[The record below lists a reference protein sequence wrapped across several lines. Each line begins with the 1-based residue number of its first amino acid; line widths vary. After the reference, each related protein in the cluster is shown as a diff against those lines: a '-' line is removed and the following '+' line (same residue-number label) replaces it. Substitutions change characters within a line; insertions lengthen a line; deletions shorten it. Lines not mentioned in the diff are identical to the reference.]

1 MSEFFFQS
9 VLRTVK
15 TSVLVGAM
23 LSYWQI
29 GPVDGMGEGKDSLQA
44 AQFNNLVA
52 PVAITL
58 ALLGLTIVTSSL
70 EGREVDGD
78 FFSAV
83 LLISLSV
90 LIPACIGRT
99 SRLIPLDSGAMRVG
113 SIALAMILV
122 GVAAN
127 LADPEKFNHLFVT
140 TFVFVGFAS
149 AALNESE
156 RFEESAVFLSTIM
169 GMRLAAFYA
178 GGLIIA
184 QSDSLGVIDTVR
196 ESIGAAFFAFWLS
209 SISLGFLVMV
219 ALRGAIENTGK
230 GDLMGSLP
238 NIKENPE
245 VGIYSSLVFASFLV
259 PLIWIGQIDTLQ
271 DFSQQSH
278 IGVAWASFSALVIFI
293 HAFFRAEGWHVLG
306 ALLAV
311 NWILYTIGHIHEIG
325 NELPSIFSEDGF
337 IGSFTWFFLWFWMNF
352 FAVFFASRGV
362 FGDIAPRREKSGF
375 RVWWGNN
382 SYAVLVTLALLIALV
397 VRTAW
402 NVIPAMNANGT
413 GLWDMTGG
421 SDPWYM
427 KRVVDYVIAER
438 SHLIFDHD
446 RAYPSGGI
454 NPRPPLFSWSLALGG
469 LALSWILEIPADQAV
484 WWAMSSLPAIY
495 GALIV
500 LPIAG
505 IATRA
510 HSKRA
515 GVIAAWL
522 IALMPGHMSRSTFAM
537 ADHDSFAMLFLA
549 IAFYYWIRAIE
560 KIDHNKLFKTTSTN
574 PLYIIAG
581 MRETWH
587 RNPSL
592 MANASMAG
600 IAFSIMALGWKGFV
614 YGPGILFLAYSFQV
628 AINIF
633 KGRDSIQFTSAALQM
648 MLVAILIPA
657 PFYAWPGMNLLFA
670 PSGMQPMFYIIG
682 FTFAMGW
689 VSSSFRDKPW
699 LLVVLGGST
708 LFGSILALLYI
719 LQESNLFS
727 GWDILFTGG
736 FYFSKNKI
744 FGTIGE
750 AQAPER
756 GVLFASYG
764 PIVAL
769 IAIGCAF
776 LLLWRGSRK
785 NKSELTLL
793 GLWTI
798 IATYMAWSAGRFIIN
813 ATPVMAVVGGIGIS
827 MLWGAAS
834 LPSFTKVWRNSGIG
848 TPRTRF
854 KSLWPAT
861 KARPGVPAMLM
872 VLLLITSQHATYGID
887 SGIPRGD
894 KSANEIDQSLYDIVP
909 DILRQD
915 LLGLFSVMNS
925 DAYDQSDSGLW
936 YMGTFGP
943 SFNSQGWNEAY
954 DWLSQQDSETPF
966 SDRPAFVSWWD
977 YGFQALASGQHPTV
991 ADNFQSGIP
1000 NSGAMLLSG
1009 GQEDTLS
1016 LFITTLAMGDK
1027 RLNGQLGESF
1037 LTVLGDYMTPDQ
1049 VKEFQD
1055 ITSNTNKEF
1064 VKHRLMAVVAEYGGA
1079 ELLHGNPLDDNGLTC
1094 VDNCP
1099 STYIV
1104 LLNGEQFGDATTNS
1118 SEAMSLFDEARG
1130 SSSTF
1135 ELAEFDDASHYDM
1148 AGYRYTRD
1156 IIDDYDDL
1164 STALHRN
1171 NARFGMAR
1179 AFLIT
1184 AFPLEDL
1191 VKIYGGIS
1199 SIDSYEVSDYEES
1212 HGSTTSRNHE
1222 IRYFAVDNR
1231 LYPLGGKYYEDY
1243 QSYHRG
1249 QTTGIF
1255 HAPTHL
1261 SGLDL
1266 DSYITTTYETNQ
1278 GPMSPEEFQT
1288 KYLEDLKAQAS
1299 GASTGEDMIQMTD
1312 MDYQHLDSFFDTM
1325 VARTYVGYGSSTLGI
1340 PSISGQTGDAD
1351 TPSTWILPNSIT
1363 GTPGSYLQGA
1373 MALPGAMMNHF
1384 VLSNWYDPTNGTT
1397 CEEIQITGSAKTV
1410 AGNSQLSDVSLYSA
1424 DSLSSAWTQI
1434 QYGGPWTMTH
1444 VEEGVIPMGASTTNF
1459 DADEE
1464 TIAISSPA
1472 KSSENDTAFTLTG
1485 KADKF
1490 CGSIY
1495 DSNRN
1500 VKILKYYSGA
1510 TLQGTVTLEGVGP
1523 VPNARILIERDAFS
1537 GDESADID
1545 GNVVDNDSRTYWIP
1559 IGSTQA
1565 DENGHFSFTA
1575 PAGKIRVSAFTGEPD
1590 LDAARTSLL
1599 SGSAN
1604 LMTELFCNGDEQW
1617 SSSGCRPWQGSR
1629 QVNPVTGILGN
1640 VYGSTWLSES
1650 IVNISGSDGHSN
1662 GNSVIEAPISVSPST
1677 ATGILSWSGELDF
1690 DGEPVL
1696 SANVVLTPSSEE
1708 VTIQPYEVM
1717 TSDGSMTG
1725 EDLRFTGEGE
1735 VTFLGEGTME
1745 SMGAVSVH
1753 DFTGTHTQAVFDNHS
1768 ITGEGQFSGKGV
1780 IIGTL
1785 SGDFPECT
1793 GDSVPDG
1800 YEACVHEE
1808 GHYMLDG
1815 IANGSGKFTSHE
1827 VSEFTRQLSQATFI
1841 GSGNFAT
1848 TTSDDLA
1855 TFGTI
1860 NGTGTFSGHGSFS
1873 GPMVSPGS
1881 FHIVD
1886 ALPGEYLVSVDFG
1899 TGSPVELSEPFV
1911 IPLTSSGIQT
1921 PVTITG
1927 GAIKGTVST
1936 FAGRPLSS
1944 DVSIFSING
1953 SSEDSIEE
1961 CHGVITQPCFVTPDD
1976 SGSFEVGPIVPGS
1989 YLAEVDIDDDGFPEV
2004 SQQFTFETGLVSLIS
2019 FPSEVPQTSDITF
2032 TLSDDGISV
2041 DNLQL
2046 EFNPEDISRSA
2057 VTAIFDNETKTY
2069 HAELNPG
2076 IWILNYTLSDEKQLW
2091 QRISIGDFD
2100 LSESFEFLVSHVV
2113 NGVVIDK
2120 SEKGDEIS
2128 DSTSRVTNQEV
2139 LFQWEGFTLKSK
2151 TDSFG
2156 EFSVILPQG
2165 AFVHATVERM
2175 VGAGGF
2181 FSNGTSFQVTDPMEN
2196 ITIELTDSTMVLGE
2210 VSLNRE
2216 GNTYNQGFSGWTPV
2230 FAKANNL
2237 DGTTDAVWREEVDD
2251 LGRFDMLL
2259 PLGNWSFTLE
2269 AGDEMSANSVVK
2281 EINTTSEP
2289 MVELLVLPT
2298 NISVEIDFF
2307 IDHEGD
2313 NNASNGT
2320 PVSYPFEIKPLT
2332 PNGVGYTVLA
2342 DGPEWIET
2350 GLAAVSLEPGRY
2362 RIVVERA
2369 NSSADEPFDTLYD
2382 TNEIFE
2388 VEIGSATTIKRSVG
2402 FEPRWLVN
2410 ITFRNESGE
2419 LLQNHE
2425 VKLENTE
2432 NGWTQTYLTSDD
2444 GVLAE
2449 YIQEGDWIVIVDDFE
2464 TNIGVYE
2471 GLRRAITPSQSSA
2484 GSRLNLQTAE
2494 LATVT
2499 VTLQSTSEVVDLE
2512 LIELTISSQEGL
2524 GSFTTSVNGFDQPL
2538 EIRLIPG
2545 LWNVDINQTNQD
2557 GVRTLLENASLVESG
2572 LMVGINHQEVL
2583 TVERQVS
2590 LSGKVFWDLD
2600 DDDSPGF
2607 SEGLSN
2613 ASVNITGDMDSPF
2626 HELISDDGGTWSI
2639 FLPVQSQWNI
2649 TVERDGFGSQT
2660 SPVEIGD
2667 TPVIEN
2673 IEISAGEVE
2682 ISGTISYPDQSCISS
2697 GEWQVQMIPS
2707 HGISRERVTVPG
2719 NSIGEWSVMIQPG
2732 SWVAMAT
2739 TSSETSECM
2748 GLISIELVEVGV
2760 DGGSVESELTVGG
2773 TLRLETSWL
2782 DFEGISHD
2790 LTEVDDYD
2798 LVIEYG
2804 PISWSEELGNDG
2816 ILTLLVMPGVVQAS
2830 SSFELDEGGRNVSY
2844 SGGKGVSVRAGQIS
2858 PLNTLSIDRV
2868 SKQSVTA
2875 IVQGIDRVEV
2885 QEIDTTCTND
2895 DDGDGVINGED
2906 AFPTDSTESSDND
2919 NDGIGDNQDD
2929 DDDNDGELDDQD
2941 EFPLGQGLQT
2951 SPLAGCK
2958 YQNAEFTIL
2967 VDYEGHNSFDEYTV
2981 VGTVPGADG
2990 ANWDVHFQNSSGEWV
3005 DSLTFDLG
3013 LANSNLAH
3021 QINVS
3026 VDPANVGV
3034 AHHFPDGHL
3043 VLVKMS
3049 TDQGYSTQ
3057 VELRV
3062 DVPEQNGIELNEP
3075 ENLFFGIEER
3085 DITIEIPFKN
3095 IGNSDQL
3102 FNFEFDSS
3110 ELWEFAGPMT
3120 QPSSPFS
3127 DGVATFTLVRS
3138 SESELPSPYAEEIR
3152 FTVSDQDN
3160 NTYSGSTV
3168 IATDS
3173 PDLSIVGDTVRI
3185 LGGNEFASYGQ
3196 IESYSVDIYNSG
3208 NVDAENVKL
3217 IATLCSDINCE
3228 NPVGVNSTS
3237 SDTVLAMN
3245 RSTFYI
3251 TMDYTQFTESKKYWI
3266 IFSIEGET
3274 LDERSEDCTSSKS
3287 EGKASCVFEAQLW
3300 TSSEENEDL
3309 KYLAYAFLI
3318 MLMAALLYFTKRP
3331 GRRVSAPF

>member
-1 MSEFFFQS
+1 ME
-9 VLRTVK
+9 
-15 TSVLVGAM
+15 
-23 LSYWQI
+23 
-29 GPVDGMGEGKDSLQA
+29 EEKDSLQV

-52 PVAITL
+52 PMAITL
-58 ALLGLTIVTSSL
+58 ALLGLTIGASSL

-78 FFSAV
+78 FLSSV
-83 LLISLSV
+83 MLISLSV
-90 LIPACIGRT
+90 LIPACVGRT
-99 SRLIPLDSGAMRVG
+99 SWIIPLDSGAMRVG
-113 SIALAMILV
+113 AITLALTIA

-127 LADPEKFNHLFVT
+127 LVNPENFNHLFLT

-156 RFEESAVFLSTIM
+156 RFEETEILISTIL

-184 QSDSLGVIDTVR
+184 QSESLAVINTVR
-196 ESIGAAFFAFWLS
+196 ESIGASFFAFWLS

-219 ALRGAIENTGK
+219 SLRGSIGNRGK
-230 GDLMGSLP
+230 GSLMASIP
-238 NIKENPE
+238 NLRENPE

-259 PLIWIGQIDTLQ
+259 PLIWIGQLDTLQ
-271 DFSQQSH
+271 SFSEQSH

-311 NWILYTIGHIHEIG
+311 NWILYTIGHLHEIG

-375 RVWWGNN
+375 RVWWESN
-382 SYAVLVTLALLIALV
+382 SYVIMVFLAFLIALV

-402 NVIPAMNANGT
+402 NVIPAMNSNGT

-469 LALSWILEIPADQAV
+469 LALSWALEIPAEQAV
-484 WWAMSSLPAIY
+484 WWAMWSLPAIY

-515 GVIAAWL
+515 GIIAAWL

-537 ADHDSFAMLFLA
+537 ADHDSFAMLFLS

-560 KIDHNKLFKTTSTN
+560 QIDHSKLFKTTSTN

-581 MRETWH
+581 MRETWK

-592 MANASMAG
+592 MANATMSG
-600 IAFSIMALGWKGFV
+600 IAFSVMALGWKGFV

-628 AINIF
+628 AINVF

-648 MLVAILIPA
+648 MLVAILIPT

-699 LLVVLGGST
+699 LLVVMGGT
-708 LFGSILALLYI
+708 VLFGSILALLFI
-719 LQESNLFS
+719 LQVNDLFN

-744 FGTIGE
+744 FNTIGE

-813 ATPVMAVVGGIGIS
+813 ATPAMAVVGGIGIS

-854 KSLWPAT
+854 RSLWPAT
-861 KARPGVPAMLM
+861 KARPGVPAMVM

-887 SGIPRGD
+887 AGIPRGD
-894 KSANEIDQSLYDIVP
+894 QSASEIDQSLYDIVP

-925 DAYDQSDSGLW
+925 EAYDQSDSGLW

-943 SFNSQGWNEAY
+943 SFNEPGWNDAY

-977 YGFQALASGQHPTV
+977 YGFQALAFGQHPTV

-1009 GQEDTLS
+1009 GQKDTLS

-1027 RLNGQLGESF
+1027 RINGQLGETF
-1037 LTVLGDYMTPDQ
+1037 LTVLMENGMSPEQ
-1049 VKEFQD
+1049 VQEFED
-1055 ITSNTNKEF
+1055 IVYNSNKEF
-1064 VKHRLMAVVAEYGGA
+1064 VKDRLMAVVAQYGGA
-1079 ELLHGNPLDDNGLTC
+1079 ELLQGNPLDSNGLAC
-1094 VDNCP
+1094 VENCLP
-1099 STYIV
+1099 TYIV
-1104 LLNGEQFGDATTNS
+1104 LLNGEQFGEDTTNS

-1130 SSSTF
+1130 SSSEF
-1135 ELAEFDDASHYDM
+1135 DLAEFDDASHYDM

-1156 IIDDYDDL
+1156 IIDDYEDL
-1164 STALHRN
+1164 STGLHRN

-1184 AFPLEDL
+1184 AFSLEDL
-1191 VKIYGGIS
+1191 VQIYDGVS
-1199 SIDSYEVSDYEES
+1199 SIDSYSVSDYDDS
-1212 HGSTTSRNHE
+1212 HGGTITRNHE

-1231 LYPLGGKYYEDY
+1231 LYPLGGKTYQEY

-1261 SGLDL
+1261 SGLDI
-1266 DSYITTTYETNQ
+1266 DSYIRSTYETNQ
-1278 GPMSPEEFQT
+1278 GPMSSEEFQI

-1312 MDYQHLDSFFDTM
+1312 VDYQHLDSFFDTM
-1325 VARTYVGYGSSTLGI
+1325 VARAYVGYGTSTLGL
-1340 PSISGQTGDAD
+1340 PSISGQIGDAD

-1384 VLSNWYDPTNGTT
+1384 VLSNWYDPTNGTS
-1397 CEEIQITGSAKTV
+1397 CEQIQITGSANTV
-1410 AGNSQLSDVSLYSA
+1410 AGNSQLSDVSLYTA
-1424 DSLSSAWTQI
+1424 DSLSSGWTQI
-1434 QYGGPWTMTH
+1434 QYGGPWKMTQ
-1444 VEEGVIPMGASTTNF
+1444 VEEGIIPMGASTGAF
-1459 DADEE
+1459 DPEEE
-1464 TIAISSPA
+1464 TLTISSPA
-1472 KSSENDTAFTLTG
+1472 ESSSNDTEFTLTG
-1485 KADKF
+1485 KADKY

-1495 DSNRN
+1495 DSNRK

-1510 TLQGTVTLEGVGP
+1510 TLEGTVTLEGVGP
-1523 VPNARILIERDAFS
+1523 VPNAKILIERDAFS
-1537 GDESADID
+1537 GDESADED

-1559 IGSTQA
+1559 IGGIQA

-1575 PAGKIRVSAFTGEPD
+1575 PAGKIRVSAFTGDSD
-1590 LDAARTSLL
+1590 LDAARTSLM
-1599 SGSAN
+1599 SGSASQ
-1604 LMTELFCNGDEQW
+1604 MTELLCNGDERFE
-1617 SSSGCRPWQGSR
+1617 SNYGCIPWDGPR
-1629 QVNPVTGILGN
+1629 QVNAVTGILGD
-1640 VYGSTWLSES
+1640 VYGSTWLSET

-1662 GNSVIEAPISVSPST
+1662 GESVIIAPISVSPST
-1677 ATGILSWSGELDF
+1677 ASGILSWSGELDF
-1690 DGEPVL
+1690 DGEPVI
-1696 SANVVLTPSSEE
+1696 SANVTLVPSSED
-1708 VTIQPYEVM
+1708 VSIQPYVAI

-1725 EDLRFTGEGE
+1725 EDMRFSGVGE
-1735 VTFLGEGTME
+1735 VTFLGEGSME

-1768 ITGEGQFSGKGV
+1768 ITGEGQFSGKGTIV
-1780 IIGTL
+1780 GTL
-1785 SGDFPECT
+1785 SGDFPVCS
-1793 GDSVPDG
+1793 GDSVPEG
-1800 YEACVHEE
+1800 NEACVHVD
-1808 GHYMLDG
+1808 GHYILDG

-1848 TTSDDLA
+1848 STSEDLA

-1886 ALPGEYLVSVDFG
+1886 ALPGEYVVSVDFG
-1899 TGSPVELSEPFV
+1899 TGDPVELSEPFV
-1911 IPLTSSGIQT
+1911 IPLTSSEIQV
-1921 PVTITG
+1921 PVSITG

-1936 FAGRPLSS
+1936 STGRPLSS
-1944 DVSIFSING
+1944 EVSFFSING
-1953 SSEDSIEE
+1953 SSDDSNEE
-1961 CHGVITQPCFVTPDD
+1961 CHGVITQPCYVTPDD
-1976 SGSFEVGPIVPGS
+1976 SGSFEIGPIVPGS
-1989 YLAEVDIDDDGFPEV
+1989 YVAEVDVDDDGFPEV
-2004 SQQFTFETGLVSLIS
+2004 SQVFTFESGGASLIS
-2019 FPSEVPQTSDITF
+2019 FPSEVPRTSDITF
-2032 TLSDDGISV
+2032 ALSDDGASV
-2041 DNLQL
+2041 DDLHL
-2046 EFNPEDISRSA
+2046 EFIPEDLSRSSVAA
-2057 VTAIFDNETKTY
+2057 VFDNDTKTY

-2076 IWILNYTLSDEKQLW
+2076 IWILNYTLSEEKQLW
-2091 QRISIGDFD
+2091 QRISIGDSD
-2100 LSESFEFLVSHVV
+2100 ISESFEFLVSHVV

-2120 SEKGDEIS
+2120 SEKGD
-2128 DSTSRVTNQEV
+2128 DVNPTSRVTNQEV
-2139 LFQWEGFTLKSK
+2139 LFQWEGFTLKTT

-2156 EFSVILPQG
+2156 EFSVVLPQG
-2165 AFVHATVERM
+2165 AFVHATVERV

-2181 FSNGTSFQVTDPMEN
+2181 FSNGTSFQVAEQMEN

-2230 FAKANNL
+2230 FAQANNL
-2237 DGTTDAVWREEVDD
+2237 DGKTDAVWRVEVDD

-2259 PLGNWSFTLE
+2259 PFGNWSFTVD
-2269 AGDEMSANSVVK
+2269 AGNEMSANAVVK
-2281 EINTTSEP
+2281 EINTSSETL
-2289 MVELLVLPT
+2289 VELLVLPT
-2298 NISVEIDFF
+2298 NITVEIDFF

-2313 NNASNGT
+2313 NNATNGT
-2320 PVSYPFEIKPLT
+2320 PVSYPFAIKSLA
-2332 PNGVGYTVLA
+2332 PNGAGYTVLG

-2350 GLAAVSLEPGRY
+2350 GLAEVSLEPGRY
-2362 RIVVERA
+2362 RISVERA

-2388 VEIGSATTIKRSVG
+2388 VGIGSPTIKRSVG

-2410 ITFRNESGE
+2410 ITLRNESGQ
-2419 LLQNHE
+2419 LLENHE
-2425 VKLENTE
+2425 VKLENVE
-2432 NGWTQTYLTSDD
+2432 NGWIQTFTTNED
-2444 GVLAE
+2444 GILAE
-2449 YIQEGDWIVIVDDFE
+2449 YIQEGEWIVIVDEFE
-2464 TNIGVYE
+2464 TNTGVYE
-2471 GLRRAITPSQSSA
+2471 GLRRAISSSQSSA
-2484 GSRLNLQTAE
+2484 GSRFYFQTSE

-2499 VTLQSTSEVVDLE
+2499 VTLQSTSDAASPES
-2512 LIELTISSQEGL
+2512 IELTISSQEGL
-2524 GSFTTSVNGFDQPL
+2524 GSFTAQILNFDQPL
-2538 EIRLIPG
+2538 EMRLIPG
-2545 LWNVDINQTNQD
+2545 FWNVEINQTNQD
-2557 GVRTLLENASLVESG
+2557 GVRTLLENTSLVEG
-2572 LMVGINHQEVL
+2572 GALVGVDHQEILDVQKL
-2583 TVERQVS
+2583 VS
-2590 LSGKVFWDLD
+2590 ISGKVFWDLD
-2600 DDDSPGF
+2600 DDGAPGF

-2613 ASVNITGDMDSPF
+2613 ATVNITGDTLQPSF
-2626 HELISDDGGTWSI
+2626 ELITDGGGDWSA
-2639 FLPVQSQWNI
+2639 FVPVQSYWNI
-2649 TVERDGFGSQT
+2649 TVERDGFGIQNST
-2660 SPVEIGD
+2660 VEIAEA
-2667 TPVIEN
+2667 PVIEN

-2682 ISGTISYPDQSCISS
+2682 ISGTISYLDQSCISS
-2697 GEWQVQMIPS
+2697 GEWHIQMIPS
-2707 HGISRERVTVPG
+2707 HGISRDRVTVAG
-2719 NSIGEWSVMIQPG
+2719 NSMGEWSAMIQPG

-2739 TSSETSECM
+2739 TSSEASECID
-2748 GLISIELVEVGV
+2748 LISIELVEVGV

-2773 TLRLETSWL
+2773 TLRLDTNWL
-2782 DFEGISHD
+2782 DFEGVSHN
-2790 LTEVDDYD
+2790 LTEIPDYEI
-2798 LVIEYG
+2798 VIEYG
-2804 PISWSEELGNDG
+2804 PISWSDEKLGDDG
-2816 ILTLLVMPGVVQAS
+2816 VLTLLVMPGTVQAS
-2830 SSFELDEGGRNVSY
+2830 SSFERDEGGRNVSY
-2844 SGGKGVSVRAGQIS
+2844 SGGKGISVRAGQVS

-2868 SKQSVTA
+2868 SKQSITA
-2875 IVQGIDRVEV
+2875 AVDGLDRVEV
-2885 QEIDTTCTND
+2885 LEIDATCTDD

-2906 AFPTDSTESSDND
+2906 SFPTDSNEWSDND
-2919 NDGIGDNQDD
+2919 NDGVGDNEDD
-2929 DDDNDGELDDQD
+2929 DDDNDGFDDNLDD
-2941 EFPLGQGLQT
+2941 FPLGQGMPT
-2951 SPLAGCK
+2951 SSASGCH
-2958 YQNAEFTIL
+2958 YQSANFT
-2967 VDYEGHNSFDEYTV
+2967 VSVEYEGHNTFDEYTV

-2990 ANWDVHFQNSSGEWV
+2990 MSWNVQFQNSSGQWV

-3013 LANSNLAH
+3013 LTNSDLSEK
-3021 QINVS
+3021 INVS
-3026 VDPANVGV
+3026 VTPANVGV

-3043 VLVKMS
+3043 VLIKMS
-3049 TDQGYSTQ
+3049 TAQGYSTQ

-3062 DVPEQNGIELNEP
+3062 DVPENNGIELNEP
-3075 ENLFFGIEER
+3075 ENLFIIKEE
-3085 DITIEIPFKN
+3085 TTVTMEVPFKN
-3095 IGNSDQL
+3095 TGNSDEL
-3102 FNFEFDSS
+3102 FYFEFESS
-3110 ELWEFAGPMT
+3110 EWWDFAGPMT
-3120 QPSSPFS
+3120 QPASPFS
-3127 DGVATFTLVRS
+3127 DGTATFTLIRTS
-3138 SESELPSPYAEEIR
+3138 DLELPSPYAEEIR
-3152 FTVSDQDN
+3152 FTVFDQEN
-3160 NTYSGSTV
+3160 NTYSGSTMLT
-3168 IATDS
+3168 IDS
-3173 PDLSIVGDTVRI
+3173 PELSIVGDTARI
-3185 LGGNEFASYGQ
+3185 LGGNGFASYGQ
-3196 IESYSVDIYNSG
+3196 IESYSVNISNDG
-3208 NVDAENVKL
+3208 NVDANDVIL
-3217 IATLCSDINCE
+3217 VATLCSDIGCE
-3228 NPVGVNSTS
+3228 NEVGVNSTS
-3237 SDTVLAMN
+3237 IDSVPALSE
-3245 RSTFYI
+3245 STFYI

-3266 IFSIEGET
+3266 VFSIDGEI
-3274 LDERSEDCTSSKS
+3274 LDDQAESCTSSKS

-3300 TSSEENEDL
+3300 TSSEENDNL
-3309 KYLAYAFLI
+3309 KYLAYLFLI
-3318 MLMAALLYFTKRP
+3318 MLIAALLYFTRRP

>member
-1 MSEFFFQS
+1 MEKEKEAPQ
-9 VLRTVK
+9 VL
-15 TSVLVGAM
+15 
-23 LSYWQI
+23 
-29 GPVDGMGEGKDSLQA
+29 
-44 AQFNNLVA
+44 QFNNLVA

-58 ALLGLTIVTSSL
+58 SLLVLTIAASSL

-78 FFSAV
+78 FLSKAI
-83 LLISLSV
+83 LISLSV
-90 LIPACIGRT
+90 LIPACIGRN
-99 SRLIPLDSGAMRVG
+99 SRLIPLDSGALRVG
-113 SIALAMILV
+113 TIALAISLF
-122 GVAAN
+122 GIIAN
-127 LADPEKFNHLFVT
+127 SADPENFNHLFLT

-149 AALNESE
+149 AILNESE
-156 RFEESAVFLSTIM
+156 RFEESANLLSIVL
-169 GMRLAAFYA
+169 GARLAAFYS

-184 QSDSLGVIDTVR
+184 QSDSLAVIDTVR
-196 ESIGAAFFAFWLS
+196 ESIGAAFFSFWLS

-219 ALRGAIENTGK
+219 GLRGTIENRGK
-230 GDLMGSLP
+230 GKLMSSLP
-238 NIKENPE
+238 IIKQSPE
-245 VGIYSSLVFASFLV
+245 VGIYSSLAFACFLI
-259 PLIWIGQIDTLQ
+259 PLVWIGQIDSLQ
-271 DFSQQSH
+271 DFSQGSH
-278 IGVAWASFSALVIFI
+278 IGVTWALFSALVIVT

-325 NELPSIFSEDGF
+325 NELPSLFAEDGF

-352 FAVFFASRGV
+352 FALFFASRGV

-375 RVWWGNN
+375 RVWWGDN
-382 SYAVLVTLALLIALV
+382 SYAVMISLAFLIALV

-446 RAYPSGGI
+446 RAYPTGGI

-469 LALSWILEIPADQAV
+469 LSLSWILEIPADQAV
-484 WWAMSSLPAIY
+484 WWSMASLPAIY

-500 LPIAG
+500 IPIAG

-515 GVIAAWL
+515 GIIAAWL

-537 ADHDSFAMLFLA
+537 SDHDSFAMLFLA

-560 KIDHNKLFKTTSTN
+560 KIDHNKLFKSTSTN

-581 MRETWH
+581 MRETWK

-592 MANASMAG
+592 MANASMSG

-648 MLVAILIPA
+648 MLVAILVPA
-657 PFYAWPGMNLLFA
+657 PFYAWPGMNLLTA

-699 LLVVLGGST
+699 LMVVLGGST
-708 LFGSILALLYI
+708 LFGSILVLLFI
-719 LQESNLFS
+719 LQARDLFN

-827 MLWGAAS
+827 MLWSSAS

-854 KSLWPAT
+854 KSLWPAS
-861 KARPGVPAMLM
+861 KARPGVPAMIM
-872 VLLLITSQHATYGID
+872 VLLLISSQHATYGID
-887 SGIPRGD
+887 AGIPRGD
-894 KSANEIDQSLYDIVP
+894 QSASEIDQSLYDIVP

-954 DWLSQQDSETPF
+954 DWLSHQDSETPF

-1027 RLNGQLGESF
+1027 SINGQLGESF
-1037 LTVLGDYMTPDQ
+1037 LTVLQETMSEEQ
-1049 VKEFQD
+1049 VQEFEA
-1055 ITSNTNKEF
+1055 ITSNNNKEF
-1064 VKHRLMAVVAEYGGA
+1064 VKDRLMAVVAEYGDA
-1079 ELLHGNPLDDNGLTC
+1079 DLLMGNSLDSNGLTC
-1094 VDNCP
+1094 VESCLD
-1099 STYIV
+1099 TYVV
-1104 LLNGEQFGDATTNS
+1104 LVNGEQFGESTTNS
-1118 SEAMSLFDEARG
+1118 SEAMTLFDQARG
-1130 SSSTF
+1130 SSSAF

-1156 IIDDYDDL
+1156 IIDDYEDL
-1164 STALHRN
+1164 STALHRT
-1171 NARFGMAR
+1171 NARFGLAR

-1184 AFPLEDL
+1184 AFALDDL
-1191 VKIYGGIS
+1191 VQIYDGIS

-1231 LYPLGGKYYEDY
+1231 LYPLGGKYYQDY

-1261 SGLDL
+1261 SGLDIN
-1266 DSYITTTYETNQ
+1266 SYITTTYETNQ
-1278 GPMSPEEFQT
+1278 GPMSADEFQSR
-1288 KYLEDLKAQAS
+1288 YMEDLKAQAS
-1299 GASTGEDMIQMTD
+1299 GAATGEEMIQMTD
-1312 MDYQHLDSFFDTM
+1312 MEYQHLDSFFDTM
-1325 VARTYVGYGSSTLGI
+1325 IARTYVGYGTSTLGL
-1340 PSISGQTGDAD
+1340 PSISGQVGDAD
-1351 TPSTWILPNSIT
+1351 TPSTWILPNSLT

-1384 VLSNWYDPTNGTT
+1384 VLSNWYDPTNGTS
-1397 CEEIQITGSAKTV
+1397 CEEIQITGSASTV
-1410 AGNSQLSDVSLYSA
+1410 AGNSQLSDVSLNSA
-1424 DSLSSAWTQI
+1424 DSLSSGWTQI
-1434 QYGGPWTMTH
+1434 QSGGPWKMTQ
-1444 VEEGVIPMGASTTNF
+1444 VEEGVIPMNALTSNY
-1459 DADEE
+1459 DPEDE
-1464 TIAISSPA
+1464 TLSINSPA
-1472 KSSENDTAFTLTG
+1472 SSSANDSEFILTG
-1485 KADKF
+1485 KVDRY

-1510 TLQGTVTLEGVGP
+1510 SLQGTVTLEGVGP
-1523 VPNARILIERDAFS
+1523 VPNARIMIERDAFS
-1537 GDESADID
+1537 GDESEDEF

-1559 IGSTQA
+1559 IGTTQA
-1565 DENGHFSFTA
+1565 DENGHFSFSA

-1604 LMTELFCNGDEQW
+1604 LMSELFLETSQNRD
-1617 SSSGCRPWQGSR
+1617 
-1629 QVNPVTGILGN
+1629 VNPVTGILAN
-1640 VYGSTWLSES
+1640 VYGSTWLSET

-1662 GNSVIEAPISVSPST
+1662 GESVIEAPISVSPST
-1677 ATGILSWSGELDF
+1677 ASGILSWSGELDF

-1696 SANVVLTPSSEE
+1696 SANVILTPSSDE
-1708 VTIQPYEVM
+1708 VVIQPYVAM
-1717 TSDGSMTG
+1717 TSDGSMVG
-1725 EDLRFTGEGE
+1725 EDLRFSGTGE

-1745 SMGAVSVH
+1745 SMGAVSVQ

-1768 ITGEGQFSGKGV
+1768 ITGEGQFSGKG
-1780 IIGTL
+1780 IIDGTL
-1785 SGDFPECT
+1785 SGDFPDCT
-1793 GDSVPDG
+1793 GDLVPED
-1800 YEACVHEE
+1800 YDACINDD
-1808 GHYMLDG
+1808 GHYFLDG
-1815 IANGSGKFTSHE
+1815 IANGSGKFTSE
-1827 VSEFTRQLSQATFI
+1827 GVSEFTRELSQATFI

-1848 TTSDDLA
+1848 STSDELT

-1860 NGTGTFSGHGSFS
+1860 NGTGIFSGHGSFS
-1873 GPMVSPGS
+1873 GPMVRPGS

-1886 ALPGEYLVSVDFG
+1886 ALPGEYVVSVDFG
-1899 TGSPVELSEPFV
+1899 TGDHVELAEPFV
-1911 IPLTSSGIQT
+1911 VPLSSSEIQT

-1927 GAIKGTVST
+1927 GAVKGTVSIFT
-1936 FAGRPLSS
+1936 GRPLSS
-1944 DVSIFSING
+1944 EVSIFSING
-1953 SSEDSIEE
+1953 SSDDSDEE
-1961 CHGVITQPCFVTPDD
+1961 CHGVITQPCFVTPDE

-2004 SQQFTFETGLVSLIS
+2004 SQAFTFESGFVTLVS

-2032 TLSDDGISV
+2032 TLSDDGTSV
-2041 DNLQL
+2041 DDLQL
-2046 EFNPEDISRSA
+2046 QFIPEDISRNS
-2057 VTAIFDNETKTY
+2057 VTAVFDNASKTY

-2076 IWILNYTLSDEKQLW
+2076 NWILNYTLSDQKQLW
-2091 QRISIGDFD
+2091 QRVSIGDTD
-2100 LSESFEFLVSHVV
+2100 LTDSFEFLVSHVV
-2113 NGVVIDK
+2113 TGIVIDK
-2120 SEKGDEIS
+2120 PAKGDDAS
-2128 DSTSRVTNQEV
+2128 DPLSRVTNQEI
-2139 LFQWEGFTLKSK
+2139 LFQWDGFTLESI

-2156 EFSVILPQG
+2156 EFSIILPQG

-2181 FSNGTSFQVTDPMEN
+2181 FSNGTSFQVTDSMEN
-2196 ITIELTDSTMVLGE
+2196 ITIELTDSTIVLGE

-2237 DGTTDAVWREEVDD
+2237 DGITDAVWREEVDD

-2269 AGDEMSANSVVK
+2269 AGNEMSANSVVK
-2281 EINTTSEP
+2281 EVNTSSEP

-2298 NISVEIDFF
+2298 NITVEIDFF
-2307 IDHEGD
+2307 IDHAGD

-2320 PVSYPFEIKPLT
+2320 PVSYPFEIKPLS
-2332 PNGVGYTVLA
+2332 PNGAGYTVSA
-2342 DGPEWIET
+2342 EGSEWAQT
-2350 GLAAVSLEPGRY
+2350 GLAEISLEPGRY

-2388 VEIGSATTIKRSVG
+2388 VEIGSISTVKRSVG

-2410 ITFRNESGE
+2410 ITLRNESGQ
-2419 LLQNHE
+2419 LLENHE
-2425 VKLENTE
+2425 VKLENIE
-2432 NGWTQTYLTSDD
+2432 NGWIQTFTTNDD
-2444 GVLAE
+2444 GILVE
-2449 YIQEGDWIVIVDDFE
+2449 YIEEGDWIVIVDEFE
-2464 TNIGVYE
+2464 TNPGVYE
-2471 GLRRAITPSQSSA
+2471 GLRRSISTSQSTA
-2484 GSRLNLQTAE
+2484 GSRLNFQTAE
-2494 LATVT
+2494 LASVT
-2499 VTLQSTSEVVDLE
+2499 VTLQSTSDVASPE
-2512 LIELTISSQEGL
+2512 LIELKISSEEGL
-2524 GSFTTSVNGFDQPL
+2524 GSFVSSIGGFDQPL
-2538 EIRLIPG
+2538 EIRLVPG
-2545 LWNVDINQTNQD
+2545 SWNVEINQTNQD
-2557 GVRTLLENASLVESG
+2557 GVRTLLENTSLVESG
-2572 LMVGINHQEVL
+2572 VTVGLNHQVFL
-2583 TVERQVS
+2583 TAEKLVS

-2600 DDDSPGF
+2600 DDGSPGF

-2613 ASVNITGDMDSPF
+2613 ASVNITGGAESPI
-2626 HELISDDGGTWSI
+2626 HHLVTDNDGGWST
-2639 FLPVQSQWNI
+2639 FLPVQSTWNI
-2649 TVERDGFGSQT
+2649 TVERDGFGTQT
-2660 SPVEIGD
+2660 SLVEIGE
-2667 TPVIEN
+2667 TSVIED

-2682 ISGTISYPDQSCISS
+2682 ISGSITYLDQSCISS
-2697 GEWQVQMIPS
+2697 GEWQVEMIPS
-2707 HGISRERVTVPG
+2707 HGISRDRVSVSG
-2719 NSIGEWSVMIQPG
+2719 NSLGEWTVMIQPG
-2732 SWVAMAT
+2732 SWVTMAT
-2739 TSSETSECM
+2739 STSESPECT
-2748 GLISIELVEVGV
+2748 GLISIEPIEVGV

-2782 DFEGISHD
+2782 AFDGSAHD
-2790 LTEVDDYD
+2790 LTEIDDYD

-2804 PISWSEELGNDG
+2804 PISWSEELGSDG
-2816 ILTLLVMPGVVQAS
+2816 ILTLLLLPGTVQTS
-2830 SSFELDEGGRNVSY
+2830 SSFELNEGVRNVSY
-2844 SGGKGVSVRAGQIS
+2844 SGGKGISIRAGQVS
-2858 PLNTLSIDRV
+2858 PINTLSIDRV
-2868 SKQSVTA
+2868 SKQSITLS
-2875 IVQGIDRVEV
+2875 VQGDDRVGVE
-2885 QEIDTTCTND
+2885 EIDTACTND

-2906 AFPTDSTESSDND
+2906 AFPNDSTETSDND
-2919 NDGIGDNQDD
+2919 NDGIGDNEDS
-2929 DDDNDGELDDQD
+2929 DDDNDGELDDD
-2941 EFPLGQGLQT
+2941 DDFPLGQGLPT
-2951 SPLAGCK
+2951 NTAVGCK
-2958 YQNAEFTIL
+2958 YQNAEFSIS
-2967 VDYEGHNSFDEYTV
+2967 VEYDGHNSFDEYTV

-2990 ANWDVHFQNSSGEWV
+2990 LDWNVHFQNSSGGWV
-3005 DSLTFDLG
+3005 DSMTFDLG
-3013 LANSNLAH
+3013 LSDSNLAE
-3021 QINVS
+3021 QINIRV
-3026 VDPANVGV
+3026 VPANVGV

-3043 VLVKMS
+3043 VLVKIS
-3049 TDQGYSTQ
+3049 TEQGYSTQ
-3057 VELRV
+3057 AELRV
-3062 DVPEQNGIELNEP
+3062 DVPEYNGIELNEP
-3075 ENLFFGIEER
+3075 EDLYFSGEETAV
-3085 DITIEIPFKN
+3085 TIEIPFKN
-3095 IGNSDQL
+3095 TGNSDEL
-3102 FNFEFDSS
+3102 FYFEFDSS
-3110 ELWEFAGPMT
+3110 EWWQFAGPTT
-3120 QPSSPFS
+3120 QPVSPFS
-3127 DGVATFTLVRS
+3127 DGTATFTLVRS
-3138 SESELPSPYAEEIR
+3138 NEPELPSPYTEEIT

-3168 IATDS
+3168 MKMDS
-3173 PDLSIVGDTVRI
+3173 PVLAINGGTARI
-3185 LGGNEFASYGQ
+3185 LGGNAFASFGQ
-3196 IESYSVDIYNSG
+3196 IESYSVNISNDG
-3208 NVDAENVKL
+3208 NVDAENVNL
-3217 IATLCSDINCE
+3217 VATLCSDIDCE

-3237 SDTVLAMN
+3237 SGSVSAMSE
-3245 RSTFYI
+3245 STFYI

-3266 IFSIEGET
+3266 VFSIEGEL
-3274 LDERSEDCTSSKS
+3274 LDEQSRSCTSPRSD
-3287 EGKASCVFEAQLW
+3287 GKASCVFEAQLW
-3300 TSSEENEDL
+3300 TSSEENDSL

-3318 MLMAALLYFTKRP
+3318 MLVAALLYFTRRP

>member
-1 MSEFFFQS
+1 MEKEKEAPQ
-9 VLRTVK
+9 VL
-15 TSVLVGAM
+15 
-23 LSYWQI
+23 
-29 GPVDGMGEGKDSLQA
+29 
-44 AQFNNLVA
+44 QFNNLVA

-58 ALLGLTIVTSSL
+58 SLLVLTIAASSL

-78 FFSAV
+78 FLSKAI
-83 LLISLSV
+83 LISLSV
-90 LIPACIGRT
+90 LIPACIGRN
-99 SRLIPLDSGAMRVG
+99 SRLIPLDSGALRVG
-113 SIALAMILV
+113 TIALAISLF
-122 GVAAN
+122 GIIAN
-127 LADPEKFNHLFVT
+127 SANPENFNHLFLT
-140 TFVFVGFAS
+140 TFVLVGFAS
-149 AALNESE
+149 AILNESE
-156 RFEESAVFLSTIM
+156 RFEESANLLSIVL
-169 GMRLAAFYA
+169 GARLAAFYS

-184 QSDSLGVIDTVR
+184 QSDSLSVIDTVR
-196 ESIGAAFFAFWLS
+196 ESIGAAFFSFWLS

-219 ALRGAIENTGK
+219 GLRGTIENRGK
-230 GDLMGSLP
+230 GKLMSSLP
-238 NIKENPE
+238 IIKQSPE
-245 VGIYSSLVFASFLV
+245 VGIYSSLVFACFLI
-259 PLIWIGQIDTLQ
+259 PLVWIGQIDSLQ
-271 DFSQQSH
+271 DFSQGNH
-278 IGVAWASFSALVIFI
+278 IGVAWALFSALVIVA

-325 NELPSIFSEDGF
+325 NELPSLFAEDGF

-352 FAVFFASRGV
+352 FALFFASRGV

-375 RVWWGNN
+375 RVWWGDN
-382 SYAVLVTLALLIALV
+382 SYAVMISLAFLIALV

-446 RAYPSGGI
+446 RAYPTGGI

-469 LALSWILEIPADQAV
+469 LSLSWILEIPADQAV
-484 WWAMSSLPAIY
+484 WWSMASLPAIY

-500 LPIAG
+500 IPIAG

-515 GVIAAWL
+515 GIIAAWL

-537 ADHDSFAMLFLA
+537 SDHDSFAMLFLA

-560 KIDHNKLFKTTSTN
+560 KIDHNKLFKSTSTN

-581 MRETWH
+581 MRETWK

-592 MANASMAG
+592 MANASMSG

-648 MLVAILIPA
+648 MLVAILVPA
-657 PFYAWPGMNLLFA
+657 PFYAWPGMNLLTA

-689 VSSSFRDKPW
+689 VTSSFRDKPW

-708 LFGSILALLYI
+708 LFGSILVLLFI
-719 LQESNLFS
+719 LQARDLFN

-813 ATPVMAVVGGIGIS
+813 ATPVIAVVGGIGIS
-827 MLWGAAS
+827 MLWSSAS

-854 KSLWPAT
+854 KSLWPAS
-861 KARPGVPAMLM
+861 KARPGIPAMIM
-872 VLLLITSQHATYGID
+872 VLLLISSQHATYGID
-887 SGIPRGD
+887 AGIPRGD
-894 KSANEIDQSLYDIVP
+894 QSASEIDQSLYDIVP

-943 SFNSQGWNEAY
+943 SFNSQSWNEAY
-954 DWLSQQDSETPF
+954 DWLSHQDSETPF

-1027 RLNGQLGESF
+1027 RINGQLGESF
-1037 LTVLGDYMTPDQ
+1037 LTVLQGTMSEEQ
-1049 VKEFQD
+1049 VQEFEA
-1055 ITSNTNKEF
+1055 IVSNNNKEF
-1064 VKHRLMAVVAEYGGA
+1064 VEDRLMAVVAEYGDA
-1079 ELLHGNPLDDNGLTC
+1079 ELLMGNSLDSNGLTC
-1094 VDNCP
+1094 PESCLDAYV
-1099 STYIV
+1099 V
-1104 LLNGEQFGDATTNS
+1104 LVNGEQFGEKTTNS
-1118 SEAMSLFDEARG
+1118 SEALSLFDQARG
-1130 SSSTF
+1130 SSSAF
-1135 ELAEFDDASHYDM
+1135 ELAEFDDASHFDM

-1156 IIDDYDDL
+1156 IIDDYEDL

-1171 NARFGMAR
+1171 NARFGLAR

-1184 AFPLEDL
+1184 AFALDDL
-1191 VKIYGGIS
+1191 VQIYDGIS
-1199 SIDSYEVSDYEES
+1199 SIDTYEVSDYEES

-1231 LYPLGGKYYEDY
+1231 LYPLGGKYYQDY

-1261 SGLDL
+1261 SGLDIN
-1266 DSYITTTYETNQ
+1266 SYITTTYETNQ
-1278 GPMSPEEFQT
+1278 GPMSADEFQSR
-1288 KYLEDLKAQAS
+1288 YMEDLKAQAS
-1299 GASTGEDMIQMTD
+1299 GAATGEEMIQMTD
-1312 MDYQHLDSFFDTM
+1312 MEYQHLDSFFDTM
-1325 VARTYVGYGSSTLGI
+1325 IARTYVGYGTSTLGI
-1340 PSISGQTGDAD
+1340 PSISGQVGDAD
-1351 TPSTWILPNSIT
+1351 TPSTWILPNSLT

-1384 VLSNWYDPTNGTT
+1384 VLSNWYDPTNGTS
-1397 CEEIQITGSAKTV
+1397 CEEIQITGSASTV
-1410 AGNSQLSDVSLYSA
+1410 VGNSELSNVSLNSA
-1424 DSLSSAWTQI
+1424 DSLSSGWSQI
-1434 QYGGPWTMTH
+1434 QSGGPWKMTQ
-1444 VEEGVIPMGASTTNF
+1444 VEEGVIPMNALTSNY
-1459 DADEE
+1459 DPEDE
-1464 TIAISSPA
+1464 TLSINSPA
-1472 KSSENDTAFTLTG
+1472 SSSANDSEFVLTG
-1485 KADKF
+1485 KVDRY

-1510 TLQGTVTLEGVGP
+1510 SLQGTVTLEGVGP
-1523 VPNARILIERDAFS
+1523 VPNARIMIERDAFS
-1537 GDESADID
+1537 GDESADEY

-1559 IGSTQA
+1559 IGTTQA
-1565 DENGHFSFTA
+1565 DEDGHFSFSA

-1604 LMTELFCNGDEQW
+1604 LMSELFLETSQNRD
-1617 SSSGCRPWQGSR
+1617 
-1629 QVNPVTGILGN
+1629 VNPVTGILAN
-1640 VYGSTWLSES
+1640 VYGSTWLSET

-1662 GNSVIEAPISVSPST
+1662 GESVIEAPISVSPST
-1677 ATGILSWSGELDF
+1677 ASGILSWSGELDF

-1696 SANVVLTPSSEE
+1696 SANVILTPSSEE
-1708 VTIQPYEVM
+1708 VAIQPYVTM
-1717 TSDGSMTG
+1717 TSDGSMAG
-1725 EDLRFTGEGE
+1725 EDLRFSGTGE

-1745 SMGAVSVH
+1745 SMGAVSVE

-1768 ITGEGQFSGKGV
+1768 ITGEGQFSGKG
-1780 IIGTL
+1780 IIDGIL
-1785 SGDFPECT
+1785 SGDFPDCT
-1793 GDSVPDG
+1793 GDSVPEDND
-1800 YEACVHEE
+1800 ACIDED
-1808 GHYMLDG
+1808 GHYILDG
-1815 IANGSGKFTSHE
+1815 IANGSGKFTSE
-1827 VSEFTRQLSQATFI
+1827 GVSEFTRELSQATFI

-1848 TTSDDLA
+1848 STSGELSS
-1855 TFGTI
+1855 FGII
-1860 NGTGTFSGHGSFS
+1860 NGTGIFSGHGSFS
-1873 GPMVSPGS
+1873 GPMVRPGS

-1886 ALPGEYLVSVDFG
+1886 ALPGEYVVSVDFG
-1899 TGSPVELSEPFV
+1899 TGDHVELAEPFV
-1911 IPLTSSGIQT
+1911 VPLSSSEIQT

-1927 GAIKGTVST
+1927 GAVKGTVSIFT
-1936 FAGRPLSS
+1936 GRPLSS
-1944 DVSIFSING
+1944 AVSIFSING
-1953 SSEDSIEE
+1953 SSDDSDEE
-1961 CHGVITQPCFVTPDD
+1961 CHGVITQPCFVTPDE

-2004 SQQFTFETGLVSLIS
+2004 SQAFTFESGFATLVS

-2032 TLSDDGISV
+2032 TLSDDGTSV
-2041 DNLQL
+2041 DDLQL
-2046 EFNPEDISRSA
+2046 QFIPEDISRNS
-2057 VTAIFDNETKTY
+2057 VTAVFDNASKTY

-2076 IWILNYTLSDEKQLW
+2076 NWILNYTLSDQKQLW
-2091 QRISIGDFD
+2091 QRVSIGDAD
-2100 LSESFEFLVSHVV
+2100 LMDSFEFLVSHVV
-2113 NGVVIDK
+2113 TGIVIDK
-2120 SEKGDEIS
+2120 PAKGDDVS
-2128 DSTSRVTNQEV
+2128 DPLSRVTNQEI
-2139 LFQWEGFTLKSK
+2139 LFQWEGFTLESI

-2181 FSNGTSFQVTDPMEN
+2181 FSNGTSFQVTDSMEN
-2196 ITIELTDSTMVLGE
+2196 ITIELTDSTIVLGE

-2216 GNTYNQGFSGWTPV
+2216 GNTYNQGFSGWVPV

-2259 PLGNWSFTLE
+2259 PIGNWSFTLE
-2269 AGDEMSANSVVK
+2269 AGNEMSVNSVVK
-2281 EINTTSEP
+2281 EVNTSSEP

-2298 NISVEIDFF
+2298 NITVEIDFF
-2307 IDHEGD
+2307 IDHAGD

-2320 PVSYPFEIKPLT
+2320 PVSYPFEIKPLS
-2332 PNGVGYTVLA
+2332 PNGAGYTVSTE
-2342 DGPEWIET
+2342 GSEWAQT
-2350 GLAAVSLEPGRY
+2350 GLAEISLEPGRY

-2382 TNEIFE
+2382 SNEIFE
-2388 VEIGSATTIKRSVG
+2388 VEIGSTSTVKRSVG

-2410 ITFRNESGE
+2410 ITLRNESGQ
-2419 LLQNHE
+2419 LLENHE
-2425 VKLENTE
+2425 VKLENIE
-2432 NGWTQTYLTSDD
+2432 NGWVQTFTTNDD
-2444 GVLAE
+2444 GILAE
-2449 YIQEGDWIVIVDDFE
+2449 YIEEGEWIVIVDEFE
-2464 TNIGVYE
+2464 TTPEVYE
-2471 GLRRAITPSQSSA
+2471 GLRRSISTSQSTA
-2484 GSRLNLQTAE
+2484 GSRLNFHTIE
-2494 LATVT
+2494 LASVT
-2499 VTLQSTSEVVDLE
+2499 VTLQSSSDVASPE
-2512 LIELTISSQEGL
+2512 LIELKISSEEGL
-2524 GSFTTSVNGFDQPL
+2524 GSFVSSIGGFDQPL
-2538 EIRLIPG
+2538 EIRLVPG
-2545 LWNVDINQTNQD
+2545 LWDVEINQTNQD
-2557 GVRTLLENASLVESG
+2557 GVRTLLENTSLVESG
-2572 LMVGINHQEVL
+2572 VTVGLNHQVFL
-2583 TVERQVS
+2583 TAEKLVS

-2600 DDDSPGF
+2600 DDGSPGF

-2613 ASVNITGDMDSPF
+2613 ASVNITGDTGLPIHQLVTDN
-2626 HELISDDGGTWSI
+2626 DGGWST
-2639 FLPVQSQWNI
+2639 FLPIQSSWNI
-2649 TVERDGFGSQT
+2649 TVERDGFGTQT
-2660 SPVEIGD
+2660 SPVEIRE
-2667 TPVIEN
+2667 TSEIED

-2682 ISGTISYPDQSCISS
+2682 ISGSISYLDQSCISS
-2697 GEWQVQMIPS
+2697 GEWQVEMIPS
-2707 HGISRERVTVPG
+2707 HGISRDRVPVSG
-2719 NSIGEWSVMIQPG
+2719 NSLGEWTVMIQPG
-2732 SWVAMAT
+2732 SWVTLAT
-2739 TSSETSECM
+2739 TTSEASECK
-2748 GLISIELVEVGV
+2748 GLISIDPLEVGV

-2782 DFEGISHD
+2782 AFDGSTHD
-2790 LTEVDDYD
+2790 LTEIDDYD
-2798 LVIEYG
+2798 LIIEYG
-2804 PISWSEELGNDG
+2804 PVSWSEELGSDG
-2816 ILTLLVMPGVVQAS
+2816 ILSLLLLPGTVQTS
-2830 SSFELDEGGRNVSY
+2830 SSFELNEGVRNVSY
-2844 SGGKGVSVRAGQIS
+2844 SGGKGISIRAGQVS
-2858 PLNTLSIDRV
+2858 PINTLSIDRV
-2868 SKQSVTA
+2868 SKQSITVS
-2875 IVQGIDRVEV
+2875 VQGDDRVGVE
-2885 QEIDTTCTND
+2885 EIDTTCTND

-2906 AFPTDSTESSDND
+2906 AFPNDSTETSDND
-2919 NDGIGDNQDD
+2919 NDGIGDNEDS
-2929 DDDNDGELDDQD
+2929 DDDNDGELDDVD
-2941 EFPLGQGLQT
+2941 DFPLGQGLPT
-2951 SPLAGCK
+2951 NTAVGCK
-2958 YQNAEFTIL
+2958 YQNAEFSIS
-2967 VDYEGHNSFDEYTV
+2967 VEYDGHNSFDEYTV

-2990 ANWDVHFQNSSGEWV
+2990 LDWDVHFQNSSGGWV
-3005 DSLTFDLG
+3005 DSVTFDLG
-3013 LANSNLAH
+3013 LSDSDLTE
-3021 QINVS
+3021 QINIRV
-3026 VDPANVGV
+3026 VPANVGV

-3043 VLVKMS
+3043 ILVKIS
-3049 TDQGYSTQ
+3049 TEQGYSTQ

-3062 DVPEQNGIELNEP
+3062 DVPEYNGIELNGP
-3075 ENLFFGIEER
+3075 DNLYFSGEETVV
-3085 DITIEIPFKN
+3085 TIEIPFKN
-3095 IGNSDQL
+3095 TGNSDEL
-3102 FNFEFDSS
+3102 FYFEFDSS
-3110 ELWEFAGPMT
+3110 EWWQFAGPTT
-3120 QPSSPFS
+3120 QPVSPFS
-3127 DGVATFTLVRS
+3127 DGIATFTLVRS
-3138 SESELPSPYAEEIR
+3138 NELELPSPYTEEIT
-3152 FTVSDQDN
+3152 FTVSDQEN

-3168 IATDS
+3168 MMIDS
-3173 PDLSIVGDTVRI
+3173 PVLAINGGTARI
-3185 LGGNEFASYGQ
+3185 LGGNAFASFGQ
-3196 IESYSVDIYNSG
+3196 IESYSVNISNDG
-3208 NVDAENVKL
+3208 NVDAENVNL
-3217 IATLCSDINCE
+3217 VATLCSDIDCE

-3237 SDTVLAMN
+3237 SGSVSAMSE
-3245 RSTFYI
+3245 STFYV

-3266 IFSIEGET
+3266 VFSIEGEL
-3274 LDERSEDCTSSKS
+3274 LDEQSRPCTSPSS
-3287 EGKASCVFEAQLW
+3287 DGKASCVFEAQLW
-3300 TSSEENEDL
+3300 TSSEENDSL

-3318 MLMAALLYFTKRP
+3318 MLVAALLYFTRRP

>member
-1 MSEFFFQS
+1 MWEFFFHY

-23 LSYWQI
+23 LSHWQI
-29 GPVDGMGEGKDSLQA
+29 GPVYGMEDEKDSLQDG
-44 AQFNNLVA
+44 QFNNLVA

-58 ALLGLTIVTSSL
+58 ALIGLTIAASSL

-78 FFSAV
+78 FLSTV
-83 LLISLSV
+83 SLISLSV
-90 LIPACIGRT
+90 LVPACVGR
-99 SRLIPLDSGAMRVG
+99 SSGLIPLGSGVIRIGAISLG
-113 SIALAMILV
+113 AALIGLIANSV
-122 GVAAN
+122 
-127 LADPEKFNHLFVT
+127 DPENFSHLFVT
-140 TFVFVGFAS
+140 TFVFVGFVT

-156 RFEESAVFLSTIM
+156 RFEEASVFLSAVL

-184 QSDSLGVIDTVR
+184 QSESLAVIDTVR
-196 ESIGAAFFAFWLS
+196 DSIGAAFFAFWLS

-219 ALRGAIENTGK
+219 ALRGVIDNRGK
-230 GDLMGSLP
+230 GSLMSSLP
-238 NIKENPE
+238 SIRENPE
-245 VGIYSSLVFASFLV
+245 LGVYSALVFASFLI
-259 PLIWIGQIDTLQ
+259 PLIWIGQIETLQ
-271 DFSQQSH
+271 AYSQQNH
-278 IGVAWASFSALVIFI
+278 IGVTWASFSALVIFT

-311 NWILYTIGHIHEIG
+311 NWIIYTIGHIHEIG

-362 FGDIAPRREKSGF
+362 FGDIAPKREKSGF
-375 RVWWGNN
+375 RVWWGEN
-382 SYAVLVTLALLIALV
+382 SYPVMITLAFLIALI

-469 LALSWILEIPADQAV
+469 LALSWILEMPADQAV
-484 WWAMSSLPAIY
+484 WWSMSSLPAIY

-515 GVIAAWL
+515 GMIAAWL

-560 KIDHNKLFKTTSTN
+560 KIDHNKVFETTSAN

-581 MRETWH
+581 MRETWK

-633 KGRDSIQFTSAALQM
+633 KGRDSLQFTSAALQM

-699 LLVVLGGST
+699 LLVVLGGSA
-708 LFGSILALLYI
+708 LFGSILASLYI
-719 LQESNLFS
+719 LQARDLFN

-769 IAIGCAF
+769 IGIGCAF

-813 ATPVMAVVGGIGIS
+813 ATPAMAVVGGIGIS

-854 KSLWPAT
+854 RSLWPAT

-872 VLLLITSQHATYGID
+872 VLLLISSQHATYGID
-887 SGIPRGD
+887 AGIPRGD
-894 KSANEIDQSLYDIVP
+894 QSANEIDQSLYDIVP

-943 SFNSQGWNEAY
+943 SFNSQGWNDAY
-954 DWLSQQDSETPF
+954 DWLSQQDSDTPF

-1016 LFITTLAMGDK
+1016 LFIATLAMGDK
-1027 RLNGQLGESF
+1027 RINGQLGDSF
-1037 LTVLGDYMTPDQ
+1037 LEVLGNHMSPEQ
-1049 VKEFQD
+1049 VQEFQA
-1055 ITSNTNKEF
+1055 ITSNTNRGF
-1064 VKHRLMAVVAEYGGA
+1064 VEDRLMAVVAEYGDA
-1079 ELLHGNPLDDNGLTC
+1079 ELLMGNPLDSNGLIC
-1094 VDNCP
+1094 VENCLP
-1099 STYIV
+1099 TYV
-1104 LLNGEQFGDATTNS
+1104 VNLNGEQFGDPTTNS
-1118 SEAMSLFDEARG
+1118 SEALSLFDEARG
-1130 SSSTF
+1130 SSSAF
-1135 ELAEFDDASHYDM
+1135 ELADFDDASHYDM

-1164 STALHRN
+1164 STGLHRN

-1184 AFPLEDL
+1184 AFSLEVL
-1191 VKIYGGIS
+1191 VQIYDGVS
-1199 SIDSYEVSDYEES
+1199 SIDSYEVSDYDES

-1231 LYPLGGKYYEDY
+1231 LYPLGGKYYQDY

-1278 GPMSPEEFQT
+1278 GLMSPEDFQT

-1312 MDYQHLDSFFDTM
+1312 MDYQHLESFFDTM
-1325 VARTYVGYGSSTLGI
+1325 VARTYVGYGTSTLGL
-1340 PSISGQTGDAD
+1340 PSISGQLGDAD

-1384 VLSNWYDPTNGTT
+1384 VLSNWYDPTNGTS
-1397 CEEIQITGSAKTV
+1397 CEQVQISGSGTSIE
-1410 AGNSQLSDVSLYSA
+1410 GNNQLSDVSLYSA
-1424 DSLSSAWTQI
+1424 DTLSSSWTQI
-1434 QYGGPWTMTH
+1434 QYGGPWEISH
-1444 VEEGVIPMGASTTNF
+1444 SDQGAIPIGASTTNF

-1464 TIAISSPA
+1464 TLTINKPA
-1472 KSSENDTAFTLTG
+1472 TSSENNSEFVLTG

-1510 TLQGTVTLEGVGP
+1510 TLQGSVTLEGVGP

-1565 DENGHFSFTA
+1565 DENGHFSFIA
-1575 PAGKIRVSAFTGEPD
+1575 PAGKIRVSAFTGDPD
-1590 LDAARTSLL
+1590 LDAARTSLM

-1604 LMTELFCNGDEQW
+1604 QMSELFCNGDEQW
-1617 SSSGCRPWQGSR
+1617 SAMGCSPRAGSR

-1662 GNSVIEAPISVSPST
+1662 GDSVIEAPISVSPSS
-1677 ATGILSWSGELDF
+1677 ASGILSWSGELDF
-1690 DGEPVL
+1690 DGEPVI
-1696 SANVVLTPSSEE
+1696 SAHVSLTPSSED
-1708 VTIQPYEVM
+1708 VAIQPYEAM
-1717 TSDGSMTG
+1717 TSDGSMSG
-1725 EDLRFTGEGE
+1725 EDLRFSGVGE
-1735 VTFLGEGTME
+1735 VTFHGEGTME

-1768 ITGEGQFSGKGV
+1768 ITGEGQFSGKGTL
-1780 IIGTL
+1780 IGTL
-1785 SGDFPECT
+1785 TGEFPGCD
-1793 GDSVPDG
+1793 GDSVPED
-1800 YEACVHEE
+1800 YDACVYED
-1808 GHYMLDG
+1808 GHYKLDG
-1815 IANGSGKFTSHE
+1815 IANGSGKFTSQD

-1848 TTSDDLA
+1848 TTSDALS

-1860 NGTGTFSGHGSFS
+1860 NGTGTFSGHGTFS

-1886 ALPGEYLVSVDFG
+1886 ALPGEYVVSVDFG
-1899 TGSPVELSEPFV
+1899 TGDPVELSEPFV
-1911 IPLTSSGIQT
+1911 IPLTPSEIQT
-1921 PVTITG
+1921 SVSITG

-1936 FAGRPLSS
+1936 FADRPLSS
-1944 DVSIFSING
+1944 EVSIFSING
-1953 SSEDSIEE
+1953 SSEDSNEE
-1961 CHGVITQPCFVTPDD
+1961 CHGVITQPCFVLPDE
-1976 SGSFEVGPIVPGS
+1976 SGTFEVGPIVPGS
-1989 YLAEVDIDDDGFPEV
+1989 YLAEVDVDDDGFPEI
-2004 SQQFTFETGLVSLIS
+2004 SQAFTFESGSVSLIS
-2019 FPSEVPQTSDITF
+2019 FPSEVPQTSDISF
-2032 TLSDDGISV
+2032 TLSDDGNSV
-2041 DNLQL
+2041 DDLNLD
-2046 EFNPEDISRSA
+2046 FIPEDLSRSP
-2057 VTAIFDNETKTY
+2057 VTAIFDSETKTY

-2076 IWILNYTLSDEKQLW
+2076 IWILNYSLSDEKQLW
-2091 QRISIGDFD
+2091 QRISIGNTDISD
-2100 LSESFEFLVSHVV
+2100 SFEFVVSHVV
-2113 NGVVIDK
+2113 NGIVIDK
-2120 SEKGDEIS
+2120 TEKEDGESGPI
-2128 DSTSRVTNQEV
+2128 SRVTNQEV
-2139 LFQWEGFTLKSK
+2139 LFQWEGFTLKST
-2151 TDSFG
+2151 TDSSG

-2165 AFVHATVERM
+2165 AFVHATVERI
-2175 VGAGGF
+2175 VGAGGL

-2196 ITIELTDSTMVLGE
+2196 ITIELTDSAMVLGE

-2216 GNTYNQGFSGWTPV
+2216 RNTYNQGFSGWVPV

-2237 DGTTDAVWREEVDD
+2237 DGKTDAVWRVEVDD

-2269 AGDEMSANSVVK
+2269 AGDEMTVNSVVK
-2281 EINTTSEP
+2281 EINSSSEP
-2289 MVELLVLPT
+2289 NVELLVIPT
-2298 NISVEIDFF
+2298 NSTVEIDFF

-2320 PVSYPFEIKPLT
+2320 PVSYPFEIVSLA
-2332 PNGVGYTVLA
+2332 PNGAGHSVLA
-2342 DGPEWIET
+2342 DGSEWTEA
-2350 GLAAVSLEPGRY
+2350 GLAEVSLEPGRY

-2369 NSSADEPFDTLYD
+2369 NSSADDPFDTLYD
-2382 TNEIFE
+2382 TNDIFE
-2388 VEIGSATTIKRSVG
+2388 VEIGTSTIKRSVG

-2410 ITFRNESGE
+2410 ITFRNESGQ
-2419 LLQNHE
+2419 LLENHE
-2425 VKLENTE
+2425 VKLENVE
-2432 NGWTQTYLTSDD
+2432 NGWIQTYTTNED
-2444 GVLAE
+2444 GALVE
-2449 YIQEGDWIVIVDDFE
+2449 YIEEGDWIVIVDEFE
-2464 TNIGVYE
+2464 TNSGVYE
-2471 GLRRAITPSQSSA
+2471 GLRRTISPSQSSA
-2484 GSRLNLQTAE
+2484 GSRLNFQTSE

-2499 VTLQSTSEVVDLE
+2499 VTLQTTTSVLGPEP
-2512 LIELTISSQEGL
+2512 IELTVSSREGL
-2524 GSFTTSVNGFDQPL
+2524 GSFTRSVEGFDEPL
-2538 EIRLIPG
+2538 EIRVTTG
-2545 LWNVDINQTNQD
+2545 LWNVEINQTNQN
-2557 GVRTLLENASLVESG
+2557 GVRTLLEETSLVESG
-2572 LMVGINHQEVL
+2572 VTLGINHQEFL
-2583 TVERQVS
+2583 TVQRLVS
-2590 LSGKVFWDLD
+2590 LGGKVFWDLD

-2613 ASVNITGDMDSPF
+2613 ATVNITGEGEVPS
-2626 HELISDDGGTWSI
+2626 HVLTSGEDGEWSV
-2639 FLPVQSQWNI
+2639 FLPVQSHWNI
-2649 TVERDGFGSQT
+2649 TVERDGFGNQT
-2660 SPVEIGD
+2660 AQVEIGEY
-2667 TPVIEN
+2667 PVTEN

-2682 ISGTISYPDQSCISS
+2682 ISGTISYLDQSCITS
-2697 GEWQVQMIPS
+2697 GEWQVQMVPS
-2707 HGISRERVTVPG
+2707 HGISRERVTIPG
-2719 NSIGEWSVMIQPG
+2719 TPDGEWSVMIQPG

-2739 TSSETSECM
+2739 TLSESSECVD
-2748 GLISIELVEVGV
+2748 LISIDLVEVGV
-2760 DGGSVESELTVGG
+2760 DGASVESELTVGG
-2773 TLRLETSWL
+2773 TLRLETNWL
-2782 DFEGISHD
+2782 DFDGVSHD
-2790 LTEVDDYD
+2790 LTEVDDYE
-2798 LVIEYG
+2798 LVIELG
-2804 PISWSEELGNDG
+2804 PISWSEELGSDG
-2816 ILTLLVMPGVVQAS
+2816 ILTILVIPGTVQAS

-2844 SGGKGVSVRAGQIS
+2844 SGGKGISIRAGQVS
-2858 PLNTLSIDRV
+2858 PLNTLTIDRV
-2868 SKQSVTA
+2868 SKQSVTST
-2875 IVQGIDRVEV
+2875 VQGPDRIEV
-2885 QEIDTTCTND
+2885 RELDATCTND

-2906 AFPTDSTESSDND
+2906 SFPADSTETSDND
-2919 NDGIGDNQDD
+2919 NDGIGDNKDE
-2929 DDDNDGELDDQD
+2929 DDDNDGELDADD
-2941 EFPLGQGLQT
+2941 EFPLGQGIP
-2951 SPLAGCK
+2951 SSSADGCK
-2958 YQNAEFTIL
+2958 YQNADFTIM
-2967 VDYEGHNSFDEYTV
+2967 VEYEGHNSFDEYTV
-2981 VGTVPGADG
+2981 IGTVPGADG
-2990 ANWDVHFQNSSGEWV
+2990 ANWGVQFQNSSGEWV
-3005 DSLTFDLG
+3005 DSVMFDLG
-3013 LANSNLAH
+3013 LSNSDLTE
-3021 QINVS
+3021 QINVR
-3026 VDPANVGV
+3026 VVPANVGIS
-3034 AHHFPDGHL
+3034 HHFPDGHL
-3043 VLVKMS
+3043 VLIKIS
-3049 TDQGYSTQ
+3049 TNQGYSTQ
-3057 VELRV
+3057 VELSV
-3062 DVPEQNGIELNEP
+3062 DVPEKNGIEINEP
-3075 ENLFFGIEER
+3075 ENVFFDNEDM
-3085 DITIEIPFKN
+3085 DITIEVPFKN
-3095 IGNSDQL
+3095 TGNSDELL
-3102 FNFEFDSS
+3102 FFEFESS
-3110 ELWEFAGPMT
+3110 EWWQFTGPMT
-3120 QPSSPFS
+3120 QPVSPFS
-3127 DGVATFTLVRS
+3127 DGIATFTLVRP
-3138 SESELPSPYAEEIR
+3138 SELLLPVSYAEEIR

-3160 NTYSGSTV
+3160 NSYSGSTV
-3168 IATDS
+3168 IEIDS
-3173 PDLSIVGDTVRI
+3173 PELSIVGDTARI
-3185 LGGNEFASYGQ
+3185 LGGNGFASYGQ
-3196 IESYSVDIYNSG
+3196 IESYSVNIYNGG
-3208 NVDAENVKL
+3208 NVDAENVIL
-3217 IATLCSDINCE
+3217 VATLCSDIGCD

-3237 SDTVLAMN
+3237 SDSVSAMSE
-3245 RSTFYI
+3245 STFYL

-3266 IFSIEGET
+3266 VFSIEGEI
-3274 LDERSEDCTSSKS
+3274 LDEQAESCTSSES

-3300 TSSEENEDL
+3300 TSSEENDNL

-3318 MLMAALLYFTKRP
+3318 MLIAALLYATKRP

>member
-1 MSEFFFQS
+1 ME
-9 VLRTVK
+9 
-15 TSVLVGAM
+15 
-23 LSYWQI
+23 
-29 GPVDGMGEGKDSLQA
+29 EGKESLQV

-52 PVAITL
+52 PLAITI
-58 ALLGLTIVTSSL
+58 ALLGLTIAASSF

-78 FFSAV
+78 FLSASII
-83 LLISLSV
+83 ISLSV
-90 LIPACIGRT
+90 LIPASMGR
-99 SRLIPLDSGAMRVG
+99 SSLLVPLGSGALRVS
-113 SIALAMILV
+113 SITLAAALIGIIANS
-122 GVAAN
+122 VA
-127 LADPEKFNHLFVT
+127 PEHFNHMFVS
-140 TFVFVGFAS
+140 TFVFVAFAS

-156 RFEESAVFLSTIM
+156 RFEESASLLSIVL

-178 GGLIIA
+178 GGLLIA
-184 QSDSLGVIDTVR
+184 QSDSLSVIDTVR
-196 ESIGAAFFAFWLS
+196 DSIGSAFFSFWLS

-219 ALRGAIENTGK
+219 CLRGSIENRGK
-230 GDLMGSLP
+230 GRLMANLP
-238 NIKENPE
+238 NIRDKPE

-259 PLIWIGQIDTLQ
+259 PLLWICQIDSIQ
-271 DFSQQSH
+271 EYSQQSH
-278 IGVAWASFSALVIFI
+278 LGVAWACFTALVIFI

-306 ALLAV
+306 AILAV
-311 NWILYTIGHIHEIG
+311 NWTLYTIGHIHEIG
-325 NELPSIFSEDGF
+325 NELPSLFAEDGF

-352 FAVFFASRGV
+352 FAIFFASRGV
-362 FGDIAPRREKSGF
+362 FGDIAPKRERSGF
-375 RVWWGNN
+375 RVWWDVN
-382 SYAVLVTLALLIALV
+382 SYSVMVALALLVALI

-446 RAYPSGGI
+446 RAYPTGGI

-469 LALSWILEIPADQAV
+469 LAISWILEIPADEAV
-484 WWAMSSLPAIY
+484 WWSMSALPAIY

-505 IATRA
+505 IASRA

-515 GVIAAWL
+515 GIIAAWL

-537 ADHDSFAMLFLA
+537 SDHDSFAMLFLA
-549 IAFYYWIRAIE
+549 IAFYYWITAIG

-574 PLYIIAG
+574 PLYILAG
-581 MRETWH
+581 MRETWK

-600 IAFSIMALGWKGFV
+600 VAFSIMALGWKGFV

-633 KGRDSIQFTSAALQM
+633 KGRDSLQFTSAALQM
-648 MLVAILIPA
+648 MLVAILVPA

-682 FTFAMGW
+682 FTFAVGW

-699 LLVVLGGST
+699 LLVVLGGSA
-708 LFGSILALLYI
+708 LFGSILALLFI
-719 LQESNLFS
+719 LQEAQLYN

-769 IAIGCAF
+769 IAICCAF

-827 MLWGAAS
+827 MLWGSAS
-834 LPSFTKVWRNSGIG
+834 LPSFAKVWRNSGIG

-861 KARPGVPAMLM
+861 KARPGVPAMVM

-887 SGIPRGD
+887 AGIPRGD
-894 KSANEIDQSLYDIVP
+894 QSASEIDQSLYDIVP

-925 DAYDQSDSGLW
+925 EPYDQSDSGLW

-954 DWLSQQDSETPF
+954 EWLSQQDTETPF
-966 SDRPAFVSWWD
+966 SERPAFVSWWD
-977 YGFQALASGQHPTV
+977 YGFQALVSGQHPTV

-1027 RLNGQLGESF
+1027 SINGQLGDSF
-1037 LTVLGDYMTPDQ
+1037 ISVLNNTMSEDQ
-1049 VKEFQD
+1049 VKEFEA
-1055 ITSNTNKEF
+1055 ITSNNNKEF
-1064 VKHRLMAVVAEYGGA
+1064 LQHRLMAVVAEYGGA
-1079 ELLHGNPLDDNGLTC
+1079 ELLQGNPLDSNGLTC
-1094 VDNCP
+1094 VDPCLD
-1099 STYIV
+1099 TYVV
-1104 LLNGEQFGDATTNS
+1104 LVNGEQFGESTTNS
-1118 SEAMSLFDEARG
+1118 TEAMSLFDQARG
-1130 SSSTF
+1130 SSSSF
-1135 ELAEFDDASHYDM
+1135 ELSDFDEASHYDM

-1164 STALHRN
+1164 STALHRT

-1184 AFPLEDL
+1184 AFSLEDL
-1191 VKIYGGIS
+1191 VQIYDGIS
-1199 SIDSYEVSDYEES
+1199 SIDSYEVSDYDQS

-1231 LYPLGGKYYEDY
+1231 LFPLGGKYYQDY

-1278 GPMSPEEFQT
+1278 GPMSPDEFQT
-1288 KYLEDLKAQAS
+1288 RYMEDLKAQAS

-1312 MDYQHLDSFFDTM
+1312 MDYQHLDGFFETM
-1325 VARTYVGYGSSTLGI
+1325 VARTYVGYGTSTLGL
-1340 PSISGQTGDAD
+1340 PSISGQEGDAD
-1351 TPSTWILPNSIT
+1351 TPSTWILPNSLT

-1384 VLSNWYDPTNGTT
+1384 VLSNWYDPTNGTS
-1397 CEEIQITGSAKTV
+1397 CEQIQISGSASTV
-1410 AGNSQLSDVSLYSA
+1410 VGTPKLSSVSLYSE
-1424 DSLSSAWTQI
+1424 DSLSSGWSQL
-1434 QYGGPWTMTH
+1434 QSGGPWKVTH
-1444 VEEGVIPMGASTTNF
+1444 VEEGVIPINASTI
-1459 DADEE
+1459 DYDSDEE
-1464 TIAISSPA
+1464 TLSLSSDSL
-1472 KSSENDTAFTLTG
+1472 SSSNGTEFTLTG
-1485 KADKF
+1485 KADRY

-1510 TLQGTVTLEGVGP
+1510 KLEGSVTLEGVGP

-1537 GDESADID
+1537 GDESADED

-1565 DENGHFSFTA
+1565 DEDGHYSFIA
-1575 PAGKIRVSAFTGEPD
+1575 PAGKIRVSAFTGDPD
-1590 LDAARTSLL
+1590 LDSARTSLL

-1604 LMTELFCNGDEQW
+1604 QMSELFCNSDEQW
-1617 SSSGCRPWQGSR
+1617 NPYVADCLPIAAAGSR
-1629 QVNPVTGILGN
+1629 TVNPVTGILGG
-1640 VYGSTWLSES
+1640 VYGSTWLSET

-1662 GNSVIEAPISVSPST
+1662 GQSVIEAPISVTPST
-1677 ATGILSWSGELDF
+1677 ASGILSWTGELDF
-1690 DGEPVL
+1690 DGDPVV
-1696 SANVVLTPSSEE
+1696 SANIVLTPSSDD
-1708 VTIQPYEVM
+1708 VVIQPYEVM
-1717 TSDGSMTG
+1717 TSDGSMVG
-1725 EDLRFTGEGE
+1725 EDLRFTGIGE
-1735 VTFLGEGTME
+1735 VTFLGGGTVE

-1768 ITGEGQFSGKGV
+1768 ITGEGQFSGKG
-1780 IIGTL
+1780 ILDGTL
-1785 SGDFPECT
+1785 SGEFPDCS
-1793 GDSVPDG
+1793 GHIVPDG
-1800 YEACVHEE
+1800 SDACMNED
-1808 GHYMLDG
+1808 GNYLLDG
-1815 IANGSGKFTSHE
+1815 VANGSGKFTSYG
-1827 VSEFTRQLSQATFI
+1827 VSEFTRELSQATFI

-1848 TTSDDLA
+1848 SPSNDLD

-1860 NGTGTFSGHGSFS
+1860 NGTGTFSGHGTFS
-1873 GPMVSPGS
+1873 GPMVRPGS

-1899 TGSPVELSEPFV
+1899 TGDPVELANPFV
-1911 IPLTSSGIQT
+1911 IPLTPSEIQT
-1921 PVTITG
+1921 PVSITG
-1927 GAIKGTVST
+1927 GAVKGTVSIFT
-1936 FAGRPLSS
+1936 GRPLSS
-1944 DVSIFSING
+1944 EVSIFSING
-1953 SSEDSIEE
+1953 SSDDSNEE
-1961 CHGVITQPCFVTPDD
+1961 CGGVITQPCFVIPDE

-1989 YLAEVDIDDDGFPEV
+1989 YLAEVDIDEDGFPEV
-2004 SQQFTFETGLVSLIS
+2004 SQAFTFESGMVSLVS

-2032 TLSDDGISV
+2032 TLLDDGVSV
-2041 DNLQL
+2041 DGLDLQ
-2046 EFNPEDISRSA
+2046 FTPEDLSRSA
-2057 VTAIFDNETKTY
+2057 VSSIFDNDSKTY
-2069 HAELNPG
+2069 HAELAPG

-2091 QRISIGDFD
+2091 QRVTVGDFD
-2100 LSESFEFLVSHVV
+2100 ITESFDFLVSQVV
-2113 NGVVIDK
+2113 TGVVVDK
-2120 SEKGDEIS
+2120 PAKGDEIS
-2128 DSTSRVTNQEV
+2128 EPISRVSNQEV
-2139 LFQWEGFTLKSK
+2139 LFQWQGFTLKST

-2156 EFSVILPQG
+2156 EFSVVLPRG

-2181 FSNGTSFQVTDPMEN
+2181 FSNGSSFQVTDTMEN

-2216 GNTYNQGFSGWTPV
+2216 GNTYNQGFSGWAPV

-2269 AGDEMSANSVVK
+2269 AGNEMSSSSVVK
-2281 EINTTSEP
+2281 EVNTSSEP

-2298 NISVEIDFF
+2298 NSTVEIDFF

-2332 PNGVGYTVLA
+2332 PNGAGLSVSR
-2342 DGPEWIET
+2342 DGPEWTQT
-2350 GLAAVSLEPGRY
+2350 GLAEVSLEPGRY

-2388 VEIGSATTIKRSVG
+2388 VEIGSSTVKRSVG
-2402 FEPRWLVN
+2402 FEPRWLLN
-2410 ITFRNESGE
+2410 ITLRNESGE
-2419 LLQNHE
+2419 LLKNHE
-2425 VKLENTE
+2425 VKLESAE
-2432 NGWTQTYLTSDD
+2432 NGWIQTFTTNEDGMLVEYL
-2444 GVLAE
+2444 E
-2449 YIQEGDWIVIVDDFE
+2449 EGDWIVIVEEFE
-2464 TNIGVYE
+2464 TNTGVYE
-2471 GLRRAITPSQSSA
+2471 GLRRTISASQSSA
-2484 GSRLNLQTAE
+2484 GSRLNFQTAE
-2494 LATVT
+2494 LASVT
-2499 VTLQSTSEVVDLE
+2499 VTLQSTSDVAAPE
-2512 LIELTISSQEGL
+2512 LIDLTISSQEGL
-2524 GSFTTSVNGFDQPL
+2524 GSFVSSIGGLDQPL
-2538 EIRLIPG
+2538 EIRLVPG
-2545 LWNVDINQTNQD
+2545 MWNVEINQTNQD
-2557 GVRTLLENASLVESG
+2557 GVRTLLENTSLVESG
-2572 LMVGINHQEVL
+2572 VTVGPDLQVFL
-2583 TVERQVS
+2583 TVQKLVS
-2590 LSGKVFWDLD
+2590 VSGKVFWDLD
-2600 DDDSPGF
+2600 DDGSPGF

-2613 ASVNITGDMDSPF
+2613 ASVNITGDLDSPS
-2626 HELISDDGGTWSI
+2626 HHLTSDDDGFWST
-2639 FLPVQSQWNI
+2639 FLPAQSSWNI
-2649 TVERDGFGSQT
+2649 TVEREGFGTET
-2660 SPVEIGD
+2660 SEVEIGEISV
-2667 TPVIEN
+2667 TNN

-2682 ISGTISYPDQSCISS
+2682 ITGSISYLDQTCISS

-2707 HGISRERVTVPG
+2707 HGISRERITVSG
-2719 NSIGEWSVMIQPG
+2719 NSMGEWSVMIQPG

-2739 TSSETSECM
+2739 STSEDSDCAD
-2748 GLISIELVEVGV
+2748 LISIESIEVGV

-2782 DFEGISHD
+2782 DFDGDPHD
-2790 LTEVDDYD
+2790 LTEIDDYD

-2804 PISWSEELGNDG
+2804 QISWSEELGSDG
-2816 ILTLLVMPGVVQAS
+2816 VLTLLVLPGTVQTS
-2830 SSFELDEGGRNVSY
+2830 SSFELDEGVRNVSY
-2844 SGGKGVSVRAGQIS
+2844 SGGKGISIRAGQVS
-2858 PLNTLSIDRV
+2858 PMHTLSIDRV
-2868 SKQSVTA
+2868 SKQSVVAT
-2875 IVQGIDRVEV
+2875 VLGLERVEV
-2885 QEIDTTCTND
+2885 QEVDTACTND
-2895 DDGDGVINGED
+2895 NDGDGVINGDD
-2906 AFPTDSTESSDND
+2906 AFPNDPDEWND
-2919 NDGIGDNQDD
+2919 NDGDGTGDNADPD
-2929 DDDNDGELDDQD
+2929 DDQD
-2941 EFPLGQGLQT
+2941 GDLDEDDEFPMGQGLPT
-2951 SPLAGCK
+2951 NSAEGCK
-2958 YQNAEFTIL
+2958 YQNAAFTLSIE
-2967 VDYEGHNSFDEYTV
+2967 YEGHNSFDEYTA

-2990 ANWDVHFQNSSGEWV
+2990 LDWDVQFQNSSGEWV
-3005 DSLTFDLG
+3005 NSLTFDLG
-3013 LANSNLAH
+3013 LTNSDISE
-3021 QINVS
+3021 QINARVI
-3026 VDPANVGV
+3026 PANVGV
-3034 AHHFPDGHL
+3034 AHHFPDGHM
-3043 VLVKMS
+3043 VLIKMS
-3049 TDQGYSTQ
+3049 TEQGYSTQ

-3062 DVPEQNGIELNEP
+3062 DVPEYNGLEISEP
-3075 ENLFFGIEER
+3075 ENVFFDREE
-3085 DITIEIPFKN
+3085 TAVTLEIPFRN
-3095 IGNSDQL
+3095 TGNSDEL
-3102 FNFEFDSS
+3102 FYFEFDSS
-3110 ELWEFAGPMT
+3110 EWWEFAGPTT
-3120 QPSSPFS
+3120 QPVPPFS
-3127 DGVATFTLVRS
+3127 DGTATFTLVRA
-3138 SESELPSPYAEEIR
+3138 SEPELPASYAEEIT
-3152 FTVSDQDN
+3152 FTVYDQDN
-3160 NTYSGSTV
+3160 NSYSGSTV
-3168 IATDS
+3168 METDS
-3173 PDLSIVGDTVRI
+3173 PELSIVGDSAMI
-3185 LGGNEFASYGQ
+3185 LGGNRFASFGQ
-3196 IESYSVDIYNSG
+3196 VESYSVNISNDG
-3208 NVDAENVKL
+3208 NVDAQDVTL
-3217 IATLCSDINCE
+3217 VATLCSDIACQNE
-3228 NPVGVNSTS
+3228 LGVNSTS
-3237 SDTVLAMN
+3237 TESVSAM
-3245 RSTFYI
+3245 SETTFYI
-3251 TMDYTQFTESKKYWI
+3251 SMDYTQFTEAKTYWI
-3266 IFSIEGET
+3266 VFSIEGET
-3274 LDERSEDCTSSKS
+3274 LDEKSESCTSPRS
-3287 EGKASCVFEAQLW
+3287 EGKPSCVFEAQLW
-3300 TSSEENEDL
+3300 TSSDENDSL

-3318 MLMAALLYFTKRP
+3318 MLLAALLYFTRRP

>member
-1 MSEFFFQS
+1 MEKEKEAPQ
-9 VLRTVK
+9 VL
-15 TSVLVGAM
+15 
-23 LSYWQI
+23 
-29 GPVDGMGEGKDSLQA
+29 
-44 AQFNNLVA
+44 QFNNLVA

-58 ALLGLTIVTSSL
+58 SLLVLTIAASSL

-78 FFSAV
+78 FLSKAI
-83 LLISLSV
+83 LISLSV
-90 LIPACIGRT
+90 LIPACIGRN
-99 SRLIPLDSGAMRVG
+99 SRLIPLDSGALRVG
-113 SIALAMILV
+113 TIALAISLF
-122 GVAAN
+122 GIIAN
-127 LADPEKFNHLFVT
+127 SANPENFNHLFLT
-140 TFVFVGFAS
+140 TFVLVGFAS
-149 AALNESE
+149 AILNESE
-156 RFEESAVFLSTIM
+156 RFEESANLLSIVL
-169 GMRLAAFYA
+169 GARLAAFYS

-184 QSDSLGVIDTVR
+184 QSDSLSVIDTVR
-196 ESIGAAFFAFWLS
+196 ESIGAAFFSFWLS

-219 ALRGAIENTGK
+219 GLRGTIENRGK
-230 GDLMGSLP
+230 GKLMSSLP
-238 NIKENPE
+238 IIKQSPE
-245 VGIYSSLVFASFLV
+245 VGIYSSLVFACFLI
-259 PLIWIGQIDTLQ
+259 PLVWIGQIDSLQ
-271 DFSQQSH
+271 DFSQGNH
-278 IGVAWASFSALVIFI
+278 IGVAWALFSALVIVA

-325 NELPSIFSEDGF
+325 NELPSLFAEDGF

-352 FAVFFASRGV
+352 FALFFASRGV

-375 RVWWGNN
+375 RVWWGDN
-382 SYAVLVTLALLIALV
+382 SYAVMISLAFLIALV

-446 RAYPSGGI
+446 RAYPTGGI

-469 LALSWILEIPADQAV
+469 LSLSWILEIPADQAV
-484 WWAMSSLPAIY
+484 WWSMASLPAIY

-500 LPIAG
+500 IPIAG

-515 GVIAAWL
+515 GIIAAWL

-560 KIDHNKLFKTTSTN
+560 KIDHNKLFKSTSTN

-581 MRETWH
+581 MRETWK

-592 MANASMAG
+592 MANASMSG

-648 MLVAILIPA
+648 MLVAILVPA
-657 PFYAWPGMNLLFA
+657 PFYAWPGMNLLTA

-689 VSSSFRDKPW
+689 VTSSFRDKPW

-708 LFGSILALLYI
+708 LFGSILVLLFI
-719 LQESNLFS
+719 LQARDLFN

-813 ATPVMAVVGGIGIS
+813 ATPVIAVVGGIGIS
-827 MLWGAAS
+827 MLWSSAS

-854 KSLWPAT
+854 KSLWPAS
-861 KARPGVPAMLM
+861 KARPGIPAMIM
-872 VLLLITSQHATYGID
+872 VLLLISSQHATYGID
-887 SGIPRGD
+887 AGIPRGD
-894 KSANEIDQSLYDIVP
+894 QSASEIDQSLYDIVP

-943 SFNSQGWNEAY
+943 SFNSQSWNEAY
-954 DWLSQQDSETPF
+954 DWLSHQDSETPF

-1027 RLNGQLGESF
+1027 RINGQLGESF
-1037 LTVLGDYMTPDQ
+1037 LTVLQGTMSEEQ
-1049 VKEFQD
+1049 VQEFEA
-1055 ITSNTNKEF
+1055 IVSNNNKEF
-1064 VKHRLMAVVAEYGGA
+1064 VEDRLMAVVAEYGDA
-1079 ELLHGNPLDDNGLTC
+1079 ELLMGNSLDSNGLTC
-1094 VDNCP
+1094 PESCLDAYV
-1099 STYIV
+1099 V
-1104 LLNGEQFGDATTNS
+1104 LVNGEQFGEKTTNS
-1118 SEAMSLFDEARG
+1118 SEALSLFDQARG
-1130 SSSTF
+1130 SSSAF
-1135 ELAEFDDASHYDM
+1135 ELAEFDDASHFDM

-1156 IIDDYDDL
+1156 IIDDYEDL

-1171 NARFGMAR
+1171 NARFGLAR

-1184 AFPLEDL
+1184 AFALDDL
-1191 VKIYGGIS
+1191 VQIYDGIS
-1199 SIDSYEVSDYEES
+1199 SIDTYEVSDYEES

-1231 LYPLGGKYYEDY
+1231 LYPLGGKYYQDY

-1261 SGLDL
+1261 SGLDIN
-1266 DSYITTTYETNQ
+1266 SYITTTYETNQ
-1278 GPMSPEEFQT
+1278 GPMSADEFQSR
-1288 KYLEDLKAQAS
+1288 YMEDLKAQAS
-1299 GASTGEDMIQMTD
+1299 GAATGEEMIQMTD
-1312 MDYQHLDSFFDTM
+1312 MEYQHLDSFFDTM
-1325 VARTYVGYGSSTLGI
+1325 IARTYVGYGTSTLGI
-1340 PSISGQTGDAD
+1340 PSISGQVGDAD
-1351 TPSTWILPNSIT
+1351 TPSTWILPNSLT

-1384 VLSNWYDPTNGTT
+1384 VLSNWYDPTNGTS
-1397 CEEIQITGSAKTV
+1397 CEEIQITGSASTV
-1410 AGNSQLSDVSLYSA
+1410 VGNSELSNVSLNSA
-1424 DSLSSAWTQI
+1424 DSLSSGWSQI
-1434 QYGGPWTMTH
+1434 QSGGPWKMTQ
-1444 VEEGVIPMGASTTNF
+1444 VEEGVIPMNALTSNY
-1459 DADEE
+1459 DPEDE
-1464 TIAISSPA
+1464 TLSINSPA
-1472 KSSENDTAFTLTG
+1472 SSSANDSEFVLTG
-1485 KADKF
+1485 KVDRY

-1510 TLQGTVTLEGVGP
+1510 SLQGTVTLEGVGP
-1523 VPNARILIERDAFS
+1523 VPNARIMIERDAFS
-1537 GDESADID
+1537 GDESADEY

-1559 IGSTQA
+1559 IGTTQA
-1565 DENGHFSFTA
+1565 DEDGHFSFSA

-1604 LMTELFCNGDEQW
+1604 LMSELFLETSQNRD
-1617 SSSGCRPWQGSR
+1617 
-1629 QVNPVTGILGN
+1629 VNPVTGILAN
-1640 VYGSTWLSES
+1640 VYGSTWLSET

-1662 GNSVIEAPISVSPST
+1662 GESVIEAPISVSPST
-1677 ATGILSWSGELDF
+1677 ASGILSWSGELDF

-1696 SANVVLTPSSEE
+1696 SANVILTPSSEE
-1708 VTIQPYEVM
+1708 VAIQPYVTM
-1717 TSDGSMTG
+1717 TSDGSMAG
-1725 EDLRFTGEGE
+1725 EDLRFSGTGE

-1745 SMGAVSVH
+1745 SMGAVSVQ

-1768 ITGEGQFSGKGV
+1768 ITGEGQFSGKG
-1780 IIGTL
+1780 IIDGIL
-1785 SGDFPECT
+1785 SGDFPDCT
-1793 GDSVPDG
+1793 GDSVPEDND
-1800 YEACVHEE
+1800 ACIDED
-1808 GHYMLDG
+1808 GHYILDG
-1815 IANGSGKFTSHE
+1815 IANGSGKFTSE
-1827 VSEFTRQLSQATFI
+1827 GVSEFTRELSQATFI

-1848 TTSDDLA
+1848 STSGELSS
-1855 TFGTI
+1855 FGII
-1860 NGTGTFSGHGSFS
+1860 NGTGIFSGHGSFS
-1873 GPMVSPGS
+1873 GPMVRPGS

-1886 ALPGEYLVSVDFG
+1886 ALPGEYVVSVDFG
-1899 TGSPVELSEPFV
+1899 TGDHVELAEPFV
-1911 IPLTSSGIQT
+1911 VPLSSSEIQT

-1927 GAIKGTVST
+1927 GAVKGTVSIFT
-1936 FAGRPLSS
+1936 GRPLSS
-1944 DVSIFSING
+1944 AVSIFSING
-1953 SSEDSIEE
+1953 SSDDSDEE
-1961 CHGVITQPCFVTPDD
+1961 CHGVITQPCFVTPDE

-2004 SQQFTFETGLVSLIS
+2004 SQAFTFESGFATLVS

-2032 TLSDDGISV
+2032 TLSDDGTSV
-2041 DNLQL
+2041 DDLQL
-2046 EFNPEDISRSA
+2046 QFIPEDISRNS
-2057 VTAIFDNETKTY
+2057 VTAVFDNASKTY

-2076 IWILNYTLSDEKQLW
+2076 NWILNYTLSDQKQLW
-2091 QRISIGDFD
+2091 QRVSIGDAD
-2100 LSESFEFLVSHVV
+2100 LMDSFEFLVSHVV
-2113 NGVVIDK
+2113 TGIVIDK
-2120 SEKGDEIS
+2120 PAKGDDVS
-2128 DSTSRVTNQEV
+2128 DPLSRVTNQEI
-2139 LFQWEGFTLKSK
+2139 LFQWEGFTLESI

-2181 FSNGTSFQVTDPMEN
+2181 FSNGTSFQVTDSMEN
-2196 ITIELTDSTMVLGE
+2196 ITIELTDSTIVLGE

-2216 GNTYNQGFSGWTPV
+2216 GNTYNQGFSGWVPV

-2259 PLGNWSFTLE
+2259 PIGNWSFTLE
-2269 AGDEMSANSVVK
+2269 AGNEMSVNSVVK
-2281 EINTTSEP
+2281 EVNTSSEP

-2298 NISVEIDFF
+2298 NITVEIDFF
-2307 IDHEGD
+2307 IDHAGD

-2320 PVSYPFEIKPLT
+2320 PVSYPFEIKPLS
-2332 PNGVGYTVLA
+2332 PNGAGYTVSTE
-2342 DGPEWIET
+2342 GSEWAQT
-2350 GLAAVSLEPGRY
+2350 GLAEISLEPGRY

-2382 TNEIFE
+2382 SNEIFE
-2388 VEIGSATTIKRSVG
+2388 VEIGSTSTVKRSVG

-2410 ITFRNESGE
+2410 ITLRNESGQ
-2419 LLQNHE
+2419 LLENHE
-2425 VKLENTE
+2425 VKLENIE
-2432 NGWTQTYLTSDD
+2432 NGWVQTFTTNDD
-2444 GVLAE
+2444 GILAE
-2449 YIQEGDWIVIVDDFE
+2449 YIEEGEWIVIVDEFE
-2464 TNIGVYE
+2464 TTPEVYE
-2471 GLRRAITPSQSSA
+2471 GLRRSISTSQSTA
-2484 GSRLNLQTAE
+2484 GSRLNFHTIE
-2494 LATVT
+2494 LASVT
-2499 VTLQSTSEVVDLE
+2499 VTLQSSSDVASLE
-2512 LIELTISSQEGL
+2512 LIELKISSEEGL
-2524 GSFTTSVNGFDQPL
+2524 GSFVSSIGGFDQPL
-2538 EIRLIPG
+2538 EIRLVPG
-2545 LWNVDINQTNQD
+2545 LWNVEINQTNQD
-2557 GVRTLLENASLVESG
+2557 GVRTLLENTSLVESG
-2572 LMVGINHQEVL
+2572 VTVGLNHQVFL
-2583 TVERQVS
+2583 TAEKLVS

-2600 DDDSPGF
+2600 DDGSPGF

-2613 ASVNITGDMDSPF
+2613 ASVNITGDTGLPIHQLVTDN
-2626 HELISDDGGTWSI
+2626 DGGWST
-2639 FLPVQSQWNI
+2639 FLPIQSSWNI
-2649 TVERDGFGSQT
+2649 TVERDGFGTQT
-2660 SPVEIGD
+2660 SPVEIRE
-2667 TPVIEN
+2667 TSEIED

-2682 ISGTISYPDQSCISS
+2682 ISGSISYLDQSCISS
-2697 GEWQVQMIPS
+2697 GEWQVEMIPS
-2707 HGISRERVTVPG
+2707 HGISRDRVPVSG
-2719 NSIGEWSVMIQPG
+2719 NSLGEWTVMIQPG
-2732 SWVAMAT
+2732 SWVTLAT
-2739 TSSETSECM
+2739 TTSEASECK
-2748 GLISIELVEVGV
+2748 GLISIDPLEVGV

-2782 DFEGISHD
+2782 AFDGSTHD
-2790 LTEVDDYD
+2790 LTEIDDYD
-2798 LVIEYG
+2798 LIIEYG
-2804 PISWSEELGNDG
+2804 PVSWSEELGSDG
-2816 ILTLLVMPGVVQAS
+2816 ILTLLLLPGTVQTS
-2830 SSFELDEGGRNVSY
+2830 SSFELNEGVRNVSY
-2844 SGGKGVSVRAGQIS
+2844 SGGKGISIRAGQVS
-2858 PLNTLSIDRV
+2858 PINTLSIDRV
-2868 SKQSVTA
+2868 SKQSITVS
-2875 IVQGIDRVEV
+2875 VQGDDRAGVE
-2885 QEIDTTCTND
+2885 EIDTTCTND

-2906 AFPTDSTESSDND
+2906 AFPNDSTETSDND
-2919 NDGIGDNQDD
+2919 NDGIGDNEDS
-2929 DDDNDGELDDQD
+2929 DDDNDGELDDVD
-2941 EFPLGQGLQT
+2941 DFPLGQGLPT
-2951 SPLAGCK
+2951 NTAVGCK
-2958 YQNAEFTIL
+2958 YQNAEFSIS
-2967 VDYEGHNSFDEYTV
+2967 VEYDGHNSFDEYTV

-2990 ANWDVHFQNSSGEWV
+2990 LDWDVHFQNSSGGWV
-3005 DSLTFDLG
+3005 DSVTFDLG
-3013 LANSNLAH
+3013 LSDSDLTE
-3021 QINVS
+3021 QINIRV
-3026 VDPANVGV
+3026 VPANVGV

-3043 VLVKMS
+3043 ILVKIS
-3049 TDQGYSTQ
+3049 TEQGYSTQ

-3062 DVPEQNGIELNEP
+3062 DVPEYNGIELNGP
-3075 ENLFFGIEER
+3075 DNLYFSGEETVV
-3085 DITIEIPFKN
+3085 TIEIPFKN
-3095 IGNSDQL
+3095 TGNSDEL
-3102 FNFEFDSS
+3102 FYFEFDSS
-3110 ELWEFAGPMT
+3110 EWWQFAGPTT
-3120 QPSSPFS
+3120 QPVSPFS
-3127 DGVATFTLVRS
+3127 DGIATFTLVRS
-3138 SESELPSPYAEEIR
+3138 NELELPSPYTEEIT
-3152 FTVSDQDN
+3152 FTVSDQEN

-3168 IATDS
+3168 MMIDS
-3173 PDLSIVGDTVRI
+3173 PVLAINGGTARI
-3185 LGGNEFASYGQ
+3185 LGGNAFASFGQ
-3196 IESYSVDIYNSG
+3196 IESYSVNISNDG
-3208 NVDAENVKL
+3208 NVDAENVNL
-3217 IATLCSDINCE
+3217 VATLCSDIDCE

-3237 SDTVLAMN
+3237 SGSVSAMSE
-3245 RSTFYI
+3245 STFYV

-3266 IFSIEGET
+3266 VFSIEGEL
-3274 LDERSEDCTSSKS
+3274 LDEQSRPCTSPSS
-3287 EGKASCVFEAQLW
+3287 DGKASCVFEAQLW
-3300 TSSEENEDL
+3300 TSSEENDSL

-3318 MLMAALLYFTKRP
+3318 MLVAALLYFTRRP

>member
-1 MSEFFFQS
+1 MEQ
-9 VLRTVK
+9 
-15 TSVLVGAM
+15 
-23 LSYWQI
+23 
-29 GPVDGMGEGKDSLQA
+29 EKDTLQVV
-44 AQFNNLVA
+44 QFNNLAA

-58 ALLGLTIVTSSL
+58 ALLGLTIVASTL
-70 EGREVDGD
+70 EGREVGGD
-78 FFSAV
+78 FLYTAI
-83 LLISLSV
+83 LISLSV
-90 LIPACIGRT
+90 LIPACIGR
-99 SRLIPLDSGAMRVG
+99 SSWLIPLDSGSLRVG
-113 SIALAMILV
+113 AITLAVSLIGIIA
-122 GVAAN
+122 N
-127 LADPEKFNHLFVT
+127 SADPENFNHMFVA

-156 RFEESAVFLSTIM
+156 RFEESATLLSIVL

-184 QSDSLGVIDTVR
+184 QSDSLAVIDTVR
-196 ESIGAAFFAFWLS
+196 EAIGAAFFSFWLS

-219 ALRGAIENTGK
+219 GLRGAIENRGK
-230 GDLMGSLP
+230 GNLMANLP
-238 NIKENPE
+238 NIRENPE
-245 VGIYSSLVFASFLV
+245 VGIYASLVFASFLV
-259 PLIWIGQIDTLQ
+259 PLIWIGQIDSLQ
-271 DFSQQSH
+271 DFSQQNH
-278 IGVAWASFSALVIFI
+278 IGLAWASFSALVIFI

-311 NWILYTIGHIHEIG
+311 NWILYSIGHIHEIG
-325 NELPSIFSEDGF
+325 NELPSLFSEDGF
-337 IGSFTWFFLWFWMNF
+337 IGSFTWFFLWFWMTF
-352 FAVFFASRGV
+352 FTLFFASRGV
-362 FGDIAPRREKSGF
+362 FGDIAPRRERSGF
-375 RVWWGNN
+375 RVWWDVN
-382 SYAVLVTLALLIALV
+382 SYVVMVTLAFLIALI

-446 RAYPSGGI
+446 RAYPAGGI

-484 WWAMSSLPAIY
+484 WWSMSALPAVY

-505 IATRA
+505 IASRA
-510 HSKRA
+510 HSRRA
-515 GVIAAWL
+515 GIIAAWL

-537 ADHDSFAMLFLA
+537 SDHDSFAMLFLA
-549 IAFYYWIRAIE
+549 IAFYYWIRAIGH
-560 KIDHNKLFKTTSTN
+560 IDHNRIFKSTSTN

-581 MRETWH
+581 MRETWK

-633 KGRDSIQFTSAALQM
+633 KGRDSLQFTSAALQM
-648 MLVAILIPA
+648 MLVAILIPT

-699 LLVVLGGST
+699 LLVVLGGSA

-719 LQESNLFS
+719 LQVRDLFN

-785 NKSELTLL
+785 NKSDLTLL

-813 ATPVMAVVGGIGIS
+813 ATPVVAVVGGIGIS
-827 MLWGAAS
+827 MLWGSAS
-834 LPSFTKVWRNSGIG
+834 LPAFTKVWRNSGIG

-861 KARPGVPAMLM
+861 KARPGVPAMVM

-887 SGIPRGD
+887 AGIPRGD
-894 KSANEIDQSLYDIVP
+894 QSANEIDQSLYDIVP

-925 DAYDQSDSGLW
+925 DTYDQSDSGLW

-1027 RLNGQLGESF
+1027 SINNGQLGESF
-1037 LTVLGDYMTPDQ
+1037 LSVLEGHMTPEQ
-1049 VKEFQD
+1049 VQEFEA
-1055 ITSNTNKEF
+1055 ITSNTNKGF
-1064 VKHRLMAVVAEYGGA
+1064 VQDRLMAVVAEYGDA
-1079 ELLHGNPLDDNGLTC
+1079 ELLQGEPLDSNGLTC
-1094 VDNCP
+1094 PDPC
-1099 STYIV
+1099 SDTYVV
-1104 LLNGEQFGDATTNS
+1104 LVNGEPFGEATTNS
-1118 SEAMSLFDEARG
+1118 SEAMVIFDQARG
-1130 SSSTF
+1130 SSSEF

-1164 STALHRN
+1164 STALHRT
-1171 NARFGMAR
+1171 NARFGLAR

-1184 AFPLEDL
+1184 AFSLDDL
-1191 VKIYGGIS
+1191 VQIYDGIS
-1199 SIDSYEVSDYEES
+1199 SIDTYEVSDYEES

-1231 LYPLGGKYYEDY
+1231 LYPLGGMYYQDY

-1261 SGLDL
+1261 SGLDI

-1278 GPMSPEEFQT
+1278 GDHTPEEFQST
-1288 KYLEDLKAQAS
+1288 YLEDLKAQAS
-1299 GASTGEDMIQMTD
+1299 GASTAEDMIQMTD
-1312 MDYQHLDSFFDTM
+1312 MNYQHLDSFFETM
-1325 VARTYVGYGSSTLGI
+1325 IARTYVGYGTSTLGL
-1340 PSISGQTGDAD
+1340 PSISGQVGDAD

-1384 VLSNWYDPTNGTT
+1384 VLSNWYDPTNGTS
-1397 CEEIQITGSAKTV
+1397 CEEIQITGSASTV
-1410 AGNSQLSDVSLYSA
+1410 AGSSQLSDVSLYSD
-1424 DSLSSAWTQI
+1424 DSLSSGWSQI
-1434 QYGGPWTMTH
+1434 QSGGPWKMSQ
-1444 VEEGVIPMGASTTNF
+1444 VEEGVIPMNASTTNY
-1459 DADEE
+1459 DPDEE
-1464 TIAISSPA
+1464 TLSITSAASSSA
-1472 KSSENDTAFTLTG
+1472 NDTEFTLTG
-1485 KADKF
+1485 KVDKY

-1510 TLQGTVTLEGVGP
+1510 TLQGTVSLEGVGP

-1537 GDESADID
+1537 GDESADED

-1565 DENGHFSFTA
+1565 DEDGHFSFTA
-1575 PAGKIRVSAFTGEPD
+1575 PAGKIRVSAFTGDPD

-1604 LMTELFCNGDEQW
+1604 LMSELFSETSQN
-1617 SSSGCRPWQGSR
+1617 RA
-1629 QVNPVTGILGN
+1629 VNPVTGILGN
-1640 VYGSTWLSES
+1640 VYGSTWLSET

-1662 GNSVIEAPISVSPST
+1662 GQSVIEAPISVSPST
-1677 ATGILSWSGELDF
+1677 ASGILSWSGELDF
-1690 DGEPVL
+1690 DGDPVL
-1696 SANVVLTPSSEE
+1696 SANITLTPSSEE
-1708 VTIQPYEVM
+1708 VAIQPYEVI
-1717 TSDGSMTG
+1717 TSDGGMVG
-1725 EDLRFTGEGE
+1725 EDLRFSGTGE

-1745 SMGAVSVH
+1745 SMGAVSVY

-1768 ITGEGQFSGKGV
+1768 ITGEGQFSGKGM
-1780 IIGTL
+1780 IDGTL
-1785 SGDFPECT
+1785 SGDFPDCS
-1793 GDSVPDG
+1793 GHSVPEGSDACINEDG
-1800 YEACVHEE
+1800 YYLLE
-1808 GHYMLDG
+1808 G
-1815 IANGSGKFTSHE
+1815 IANGSGKFTSHG
-1827 VSEFTRQLSQATFI
+1827 VSEFTRELSQATFI

-1848 TTSDDLA
+1848 SPSDDLA

-1860 NGTGTFSGHGSFS
+1860 NGTGIFSGHGSFS
-1873 GPMVSPGS
+1873 GSMVRPGS

-1886 ALPGEYLVSVDFG
+1886 ALPGEYVVSVDFG
-1899 TGSPVELSEPFV
+1899 TGDPVVIPQPFV
-1911 IPLTSSGIQT
+1911 IPLSSSEIQT
-1921 PVTITG
+1921 PVSITG
-1927 GAIKGTVST
+1927 GAIKGTVSIFT
-1936 FAGRPLSS
+1936 GRPLSS
-1944 DVSIFSING
+1944 EVSIFSING
-1953 SSEDSIEE
+1953 SSEDSNEQ
-1961 CHGVITQPCFVTPDD
+1961 CQGVITQPCFVTPDE

-1989 YLAEVDIDDDGFPEV
+1989 YIAEVDIDDDGFPEI
-2004 SQQFTFETGLVSLIS
+2004 SHAFAFESGLASLVS

-2032 TLSDDGISV
+2032 TLSDDGTSV
-2041 DNLQL
+2041 DDLQL
-2046 EFNPEDISRSA
+2046 QFIPEDLSRSE
-2057 VTAIFDNETKTY
+2057 VTVMFDNESKTY

-2076 IWILNYTLSDEKQLW
+2076 NWILNYTLSDEKQLW
-2091 QRISIGDFD
+2091 QRISIGSIDVSD
-2100 LSESFEFLVSHVV
+2100 SFEFLVSQVV
-2113 NGVVIDK
+2113 SGVVID
-2120 SEKGDEIS
+2120 SVKGDEIS
-2128 DSTSRVTNQEV
+2128 DPLLSRVTNQEV
-2139 LFQWEGFTLKSK
+2139 LFQWQGFTLKSV

-2181 FSNGTSFQVTDPMEN
+2181 FSNGTSFQVTDSMEN
-2196 ITIELTDSTMVLGE
+2196 ITIQLTDSTMVLGE

-2269 AGDEMSANSVVK
+2269 AGSEMAANAVVK

-2298 NISVEIDFF
+2298 NITVEIDFF
-2307 IDHEGD
+2307 IDHLGD

-2320 PVSYPFEIKPLT
+2320 PVSYPFEIKPLS
-2332 PNGVGYTVLA
+2332 PNGAGYTVPR
-2342 DGPEWIET
+2342 DGSEWTQT
-2350 GLAAVSLEPGRY
+2350 GLAEVSLEPGRY

-2369 NSSADEPFDTLYD
+2369 NSSADDPFDTLYD
-2382 TNEIFE
+2382 TNDIFE
-2388 VEIGSATTIKRSVG
+2388 VEIGSSTVKRSVG

-2410 ITFRNESGE
+2410 ITFRNESGQ
-2419 LLQNHE
+2419 LLDNHE
-2425 VKLENTE
+2425 VKLENVE
-2432 NGWTQTYLTSDD
+2432 NGWIQTYMTNED
-2444 GVLAE
+2444 GVLVE
-2449 YIQEGDWIVIVDDFE
+2449 YIEEGDWIVIVDEFE
-2464 TNIGVYE
+2464 TNSGVYE
-2471 GLRRAITPSQSSA
+2471 GLRRSISTSQSSA
-2484 GSRLNLQTAE
+2484 GSRSNFQTAE
-2494 LATVT
+2494 LALVT
-2499 VTLQSTSEVVDLE
+2499 VTLQSTSDVAAPELVD
-2512 LIELTISSQEGL
+2512 LTISSQEGL
-2524 GSFTTSVNGFDQPL
+2524 GSFVSSIGGFDQPL
-2538 EIRLIPG
+2538 EIRLVPG
-2545 LWNVDINQTNQD
+2545 FWNVEINQTNQD
-2557 GVRTLLENASLVESG
+2557 GIMTLLENSSLVESG
-2572 LMVGINHQEVL
+2572 VTVGPNHQVFL
-2583 TVERQVS
+2583 TVQKLVS

-2600 DDDSPGF
+2600 DDGAPGF

-2613 ASVNITGDMDSPF
+2613 ASVNITGDLDSPT
-2626 HELISDDGGTWSI
+2626 HHLISDNDGVWST
-2639 FLPVQSQWNI
+2639 FLPVQSSWNI
-2649 TVERDGFGSQT
+2649 TVEREGFGTQT
-2660 SPVEIGD
+2660 SPVQIGE
-2667 TPVIEN
+2667 TSVTEN

-2682 ISGTISYPDQSCISS
+2682 ISGSISYPDQTCISS

-2719 NSIGEWSVMIQPG
+2719 NALGEWSAMIQPG

-2739 TSSETSECM
+2739 STSEASECID
-2748 GLISIELVEVGV
+2748 LISIEPLEVGV

-2782 DFEGISHD
+2782 DFDGSAHD
-2790 LTEVDDYD
+2790 LTEVEDYD

-2804 PISWSEELGNDG
+2804 PISWSEELGSDG
-2816 ILTLLVMPGVVQAS
+2816 VLNLLIMPGTVQAS
-2830 SSFELDEGGRNVSY
+2830 STFELNEGVRNVSY
-2844 SGGKGVSVRAGQIS
+2844 SGGKGISIRAGQVS
-2858 PLNTLSIDRV
+2858 PMNTLSIDRV
-2868 SKQSVTA
+2868 SKQSVTTT
-2875 IVQGIDRVEV
+2875 VQGLDRVEV
-2885 QEIDTTCTND
+2885 QEVDTTCTND

-2906 AFPTDSTESSDND
+2906 AFPTDPTESSDND
-2919 NDGIGDNQDD
+2919 NDGKGDNQDP
-2929 DDDNDGELDDQD
+2929 DDDNDGDLDDDD
-2941 EFPLGQGLQT
+2941 EFPLGQGLPT
-2951 SPLAGCK
+2951 NSAEGCK
-2958 YQNAEFTIL
+2958 YQNAAFNVSVE
-2967 VDYEGHNSFDEYTV
+2967 YEGHNSFDEYTV
-2981 VGTVPGADG
+2981 VGTVPSADG
-2990 ANWDVHFQNSSGEWV
+2990 VDWSVQFQNSSGEWL

-3013 LANSNLAH
+3013 LTDSDLTE
-3021 QINVS
+3021 QIS
-3026 VDPANVGV
+3026 VRVVPANVGV

-3043 VLVKMS
+3043 VLIKMS

-3057 VELRV
+3057 VELGV
-3062 DVPEQNGIELNEP
+3062 DVPEYNGIELNEP
-3075 ENLFFGIEER
+3075 ENLFFSRE
-3085 DITIEIPFKN
+3085 DTTITINIPFKN
-3095 IGNSDQL
+3095 TGNSDEL
-3102 FNFEFDSS
+3102 FYFEFDSS
-3110 ELWEFAGPMT
+3110 EWWQFAGPTT
-3120 QPSSPFS
+3120 QPASPFS
-3127 DGVATFTLVRS
+3127 DGSATFTLVRP
-3138 SESELPSPYAEEIR
+3138 SEPELPSPYAEEIT

-3160 NTYSGSTV
+3160 NTYSGSTMV
-3168 IATDS
+3168 ETDS
-3173 PDLSIVGDTVRI
+3173 PVLSIVGDTARI
-3185 LGGNEFASYGQ
+3185 LGGNKFASYGQ
-3196 IESYSVDIYNSG
+3196 IESYSVNISNSG
-3208 NVDAENVKL
+3208 NVDAEAVIL
-3217 IATLCSDINCE
+3217 VATLCSDILCE
-3228 NPVGVNSTS
+3228 NELGVNSTS
-3237 SDTVLAMN
+3237 SGSVSAMSE
-3245 RSTFYI
+3245 STFYI
-3251 TMDYTQFTESKKYWI
+3251 NMDYTQFTESKNYWI
-3266 IFSIEGET
+3266 MFSIEGE
-3274 LDERSEDCTSSKS
+3274 LIDGKS
-3287 EGKASCVFEAQLW
+3287 EPCSLTLKSDGKASCVFEAQLW
-3300 TSSEENEDL
+3300 TSSEENDDL

-3318 MLMAALLYFTKRP
+3318 MLIAALLYFTRRP

>member
-1 MSEFFFQS
+1 ME
-9 VLRTVK
+9 K
-15 TSVLVGAM
+15 
-23 LSYWQI
+23 
-29 GPVDGMGEGKDSLQA
+29 EKDAPQV

-58 ALLGLTIVTSSL
+58 ALLGLTIIVSSL

-78 FFSAV
+78 FISTAI
-83 LLISLSV
+83 LISLSV
-90 LIPACIGRT
+90 LIPACIGR
-99 SRLIPLDSGAMRVG
+99 SSSLVPLDSGALRVG
-113 SIALAMILV
+113 AITLAVSLI
-122 GVAAN
+122 GIIAN
-127 LADPEKFNHLFVT
+127 LADPANFNHLFLT
-140 TFVFVGFAS
+140 TFVLVGFAS
-149 AALNESE
+149 AALNELE
-156 RFEESAVFLSTIM
+156 RFEESASILSIVL

-184 QSDSLGVIDTVR
+184 QSESLAVIDTVR
-196 ESIGAAFFAFWLS
+196 ESIGTAFFSFWLS
-209 SISLGFLVMV
+209 SISLGFLVLV
-219 ALRGAIENTGK
+219 LLRGTIENRGK
-230 GDLMGSLP
+230 GSFMANLP
-238 NIKENPE
+238 NIREKPE

-259 PLIWIGQIDTLQ
+259 PLIWIGQIDSLQ
-271 DFSQQSH
+271 DFSQQNH
-278 IGVAWASFSALVIFI
+278 IGVAWASFSALVIFT

-306 ALLAV
+306 ALLVV
-311 NWILYTIGHIHEIG
+311 NWALYTIGHIHEIG
-325 NELPSIFSEDGF
+325 NELPSLFSEDGF
-337 IGSFTWFFLWFWMNF
+337 IASFTWFFLWFWMNF
-352 FAVFFASRGV
+352 FAIFFASRGV
-362 FGDIAPRREKSGF
+362 FGDIAPRRERSGF
-375 RVWWGNN
+375 RVWWDGN
-382 SYAVLVTLALLIALV
+382 SYALMVSLAFLIALV

-446 RAYPSGGI
+446 RAYPTGGI

-469 LALSWILEIPADQAV
+469 LSLSWILEIPADQAV
-484 WWAMSSLPAIY
+484 WWSMAALPAIY

-505 IATRA
+505 IASRA

-515 GVIAAWL
+515 GIIAAWL

-537 ADHDSFAMLFLA
+537 SDHDSFAMLFLA

-560 KIDHNKLFKTTSTN
+560 KIDHNKLFKSTSTN

-581 MRETWH
+581 MRETWK

-648 MLVAILIPA
+648 MLVAILVPA

-699 LLVVLGGST
+699 LLVVLGGSA

-719 LQESNLFS
+719 LQVRDLFN

-744 FGTIGE
+744 FVTIGE

-798 IATYMAWSAGRFIIN
+798 IAIYMAWSAGRFIIN
-813 ATPVMAVVGGIGIS
+813 ATPVMAVVGGMGIS
-827 MLWGAAS
+827 MLWGSAS

-854 KSLWPAT
+854 KSLWPAS
-861 KARPGVPAMLM
+861 KARPGVPAMVM

-887 SGIPRGD
+887 AGIPRGD
-894 KSANEIDQSLYDIVP
+894 QSASEIDQSLYDIVP
-909 DILRQD
+909 DIMRQD
-915 LLGLFSVMNS
+915 LLGLFSIMNS

-943 SFNSQGWNEAY
+943 SFNSPGWNDAY
-954 DWLSQQDSETPF
+954 DWLSKQDSETPF

-1027 RLNGQLGESF
+1027 SINGQLGESF
-1037 LTVLGDYMTPDQ
+1037 LNVLGEHMSEEQ
-1049 VKEFQD
+1049 VKEFEA
-1055 ITSNTNKEF
+1055 ITSNNNKEF
-1064 VKHRLMAVVAEYGGA
+1064 VKDRLMAVVAEYGDA
-1079 ELLHGNPLDDNGLTC
+1079 ELLMGNPLDSNGLTC
-1094 VDNCP
+1094 TESCLD
-1099 STYIV
+1099 TYVV
-1104 LLNGEQFGDATTNS
+1104 LVNGEQFGESTTNA
-1118 SEAMSLFDEARG
+1118 SEAMSLFDQARG
-1130 SSSTF
+1130 SSSAF
-1135 ELAEFDDASHYDM
+1135 ELAEFDDASHYDL

-1156 IIDDYDDL
+1156 IIDDYEDL
-1164 STALHRN
+1164 STALHRT
-1171 NARFGMAR
+1171 NARFGLAR

-1184 AFPLEDL
+1184 AFALEDL
-1191 VKIYGGIS
+1191 VQIYDGIS
-1199 SIDSYEVSDYEES
+1199 SIDSYEVSDYDES
-1212 HGSTTSRNHE
+1212 HGTTTTRNHE

-1231 LYPLGGKYYEDY
+1231 LYPLGGKYYQDY
-1243 QSYHRG
+1243 KDYHRG

-1261 SGLDL
+1261 SGLDIN
-1266 DSYITTTYETNQ
+1266 SYITTTYETNQ
-1278 GPMSPEEFQT
+1278 GPMSSDEFQSR
-1288 KYLEDLKAQAS
+1288 YLEDLKAQAS

-1325 VARTYVGYGSSTLGI
+1325 IARTYVGYGTSTLGL
-1340 PSISGQTGDAD
+1340 PSISGQVGDAD
-1351 TPSTWILPNSIT
+1351 TPSTWIAPSSLT

-1384 VLSNWYDPTNGTT
+1384 VLSNWYDPTNGTS
-1397 CEEIQITGSAKTV
+1397 CEEIQITGSATTV

-1424 DSLSSAWTQI
+1424 DSLSSGWSQI
-1434 QYGGPWTMTH
+1434 KSGGPWKMTQ
-1444 VEEGVIPMGASTTNF
+1444 VEDGVIPINALTSNY
-1459 DADEE
+1459 DSEEE
-1464 TIAISSPA
+1464 TLSISSDA
-1472 KSSENDTAFTLTG
+1472 ESSANDTEFTLTG
-1485 KADKF
+1485 KVDWR
-1490 CGSIY
+1490 CGTIY

-1510 TLQGTVTLEGVGP
+1510 SLQGTVTLEGVGP

-1537 GDESADID
+1537 GEESPDGD
-1545 GNVVDNDSRTYWIP
+1545 GNVVDNDSRTFWIP

-1565 DENGHFSFTA
+1565 DEDGHFSFSA
-1575 PAGKIRVSAFTGEPD
+1575 PAGKIRVSAFTGDPD
-1590 LDAARTSLL
+1590 LDAGRTSLL

-1604 LMTELFCNGDEQW
+1604 QMSELFCNGDEQW
-1617 SSSGCRPWQGSR
+1617 NPYAVDCLPKAGSR
-1629 QVNPVTGILGN
+1629 TVNPVTGILGG
-1640 VYGSTWLSES
+1640 VYGSTWLSDT

-1662 GNSVIEAPISVSPST
+1662 GESVIEAPISVSPST
-1677 ATGILSWSGELDF
+1677 ASGILSWSGELDF
-1690 DGEPVL
+1690 DGEPVI
-1696 SANVVLTPSSEE
+1696 SANIVLTPSSDE
-1708 VTIQPYEVM
+1708 VVIQPYEVM
-1717 TSDGSMTG
+1717 TSDGSMVG
-1725 EDLRFTGEGE
+1725 EDLRFSGTGE

-1745 SMGAVSVH
+1745 SMGAVSVQ

-1768 ITGEGQFSGKGV
+1768 ITGEGQFSGKGT
-1780 IIGTL
+1780 IDGTL
-1785 SGDFPECT
+1785 SGDFPDCT
-1793 GDSVPDG
+1793 GDSVPEDND
-1800 YEACVHEE
+1800 ACINED
-1808 GHYMLDG
+1808 GHYLLDG
-1815 IANGSGKFTSHE
+1815 IANGTGKFTSE
-1827 VSEFTRQLSQATFI
+1827 GVSEFTRELFQATFI

-1848 TTSDDLA
+1848 STSGGLS

-1860 NGTGTFSGHGSFS
+1860 NGTGIFSGHGTFS
-1873 GPMVSPGS
+1873 GPMVRPGS

-1886 ALPGEYLVSVDFG
+1886 ALPGEYVVSVDFG
-1899 TGSPVELSEPFV
+1899 TGDPVELAEPFV
-1911 IPLTSSGIQT
+1911 IPLSSSEIQT

-1927 GAIKGTVST
+1927 GAVKGTVSIFT
-1936 FAGRPLSS
+1936 GRPLSS
-1944 DVSIFSING
+1944 EVSIFSING
-1953 SSEDSIEE
+1953 TSDDSNEE
-1961 CHGVITQPCFVTPDD
+1961 CQGVITQPCFAIPDD
-1976 SGSFEVGPIVPGS
+1976 SGSFEIGPIVPGS
-1989 YLAEVDIDDDGFPEV
+1989 YLAEVDIDDDGFPEI
-2004 SQQFTFETGLVSLIS
+2004 SQAFTFESGLVTLVS
-2019 FPSEVPQTSDITF
+2019 FPSEVPKTSDITF
-2032 TLSDDGISV
+2032 TLSDDGTSV
-2041 DNLQL
+2041 DGLQL
-2046 EFNPEDISRSA
+2046 QFIPEDTSRKS
-2057 VTAIFDNETKTY
+2057 VTAVFDNESKTY
-2069 HAELNPG
+2069 HAELIPG

-2091 QRISIGDFD
+2091 QRISVGDVD
-2100 LSESFEFLVSHVV
+2100 LTDSFEFLVSQVV
-2113 NGVVIDK
+2113 SGIVIDK
-2120 SEKGDEIS
+2120 PAKGDENP
-2128 DSTSRVTNQEV
+2128 DPLSRVTNQEV
-2139 LFQWEGFTLKSK
+2139 LFQWDGFTLKST

-2156 EFSVILPQG
+2156 EFSVILPQQ
-2165 AFVHATVERM
+2165 AFVQATVERM

-2181 FSNGTSFQVTDPMEN
+2181 FSNGTSFQVTDSMEN

-2237 DGTTDAVWREEVDD
+2237 DGATDAVWREEVDD

-2259 PLGNWSFTLE
+2259 PLGNWSFTLD
-2269 AGDEMSANSVVK
+2269 AGNEMATNSVVK
-2281 EINTTSEP
+2281 EVNTSSEP
-2289 MVELLVLPT
+2289 LVELLVLPT
-2298 NISVEIDFF
+2298 NSTVEIDFF

-2320 PVSYPFEIKPLT
+2320 PVSYPFEIMPLT
-2332 PNGVGYTVLA
+2332 PNGAGYTVSR
-2342 DGPEWIET
+2342 DGPEWTQT
-2350 GLAAVSLEPGRY
+2350 GLAEISLEPGRY
-2362 RIVVERA
+2362 RIKVERA

-2388 VEIGSATTIKRSVG
+2388 VEVGSSSTVKRSVG

-2410 ITFRNESGE
+2410 ITLRNESGQ
-2419 LLQNHE
+2419 LLENHV
-2425 VKLENTE
+2425 VKLENVV
-2432 NGWTQTYLTSDD
+2432 NGWIQTFTTNED
-2444 GVLAE
+2444 GMLVE
-2449 YIQEGDWIVIVDDFE
+2449 YIEEGDWIVIVDEFE
-2464 TNIGVYE
+2464 TNPGVYE
-2471 GLRRAITPSQSSA
+2471 GLRRSISTSQSTA
-2484 GSRLNLQTAE
+2484 GSSLNFQTAE
-2494 LATVT
+2494 LASVT
-2499 VTLQSTSEVVDLE
+2499 VNLQSTSDIAGPE
-2512 LIELTISSQEGL
+2512 LIEITISSEEGL
-2524 GSFTTSVNGFDQPL
+2524 GSFVSSIGGYEQPL
-2538 EIRLIPG
+2538 EIRLVPG
-2545 LWNVDINQTNQD
+2545 MWNVGINQTNQD
-2557 GVRTLLENASLVESG
+2557 GVRTLLENTSLVESG
-2572 LMVGINHQEVL
+2572 VTVGPDHQVLL
-2583 TVERQVS
+2583 TVQKLVS

-2600 DDDSPGF
+2600 DDGSPGF

-2613 ASVNITGDMDSPF
+2613 ASVNITGDSDSPT
-2626 HELISDDGGTWSI
+2626 HHLVTDDGGVWSA
-2639 FLPVQSQWNI
+2639 FLPIQSSWNI
-2649 TVERDGFGSQT
+2649 TVERDGFDTQNKT
-2660 SPVEIGD
+2660 VEIGE
-2667 TPVIEN
+2667 TSITEN

-2682 ISGTISYPDQSCISS
+2682 ISGTISYVDESCISS

-2707 HGISRERVTVPG
+2707 HGISRERVTVSG
-2719 NSIGEWSVMIQPG
+2719 NSLGDWSVTIQPG

-2739 TSSETSECM
+2739 STSTASECID
-2748 GLISIELVEVGV
+2748 LISIEPLEVGV

-2782 DFEGISHD
+2782 GFDGSSHN
-2790 LTEVDDYD
+2790 LTEIDDYD

-2804 PISWSEELGNDG
+2804 PMSWSEELGSDG
-2816 ILTLLVMPGVVQAS
+2816 ILNLLVLPGTVQTS
-2830 SSFELDEGGRNVSY
+2830 SSFELDEGVRNVSY
-2844 SGGKGVSVRAGQIS
+2844 SGGKGISIRAGQVS

-2868 SKQSVTA
+2868 SKQSVTTT
-2875 IVQGIDRVEV
+2875 IQGEDRVEV
-2885 QEIDTTCTND
+2885 QEIDPTCTND

-2906 AFPTDSTESSDND
+2906 AFPNDSTETLDTD
-2919 NDGIGDNQDD
+2919 NDGVGDNKDNDD
-2929 DDDNDGELDDQD
+2929 DGDGFLDDED
-2941 EFPLGQGLQT
+2941 DLPLGQGLST
-2951 SPLAGCK
+2951 NSAAAGCK
-2958 YQNAEFTIL
+2958 YQNAEFNISIEY
-2967 VDYEGHNSFDEYTV
+2967 DGHNSFDEYTV

-2990 ANWDVHFQNSSGEWV
+2990 LDWNVQFQNSSGAWL
-3005 DSLTFDLG
+3005 DSTTFDLG
-3013 LANSNLAH
+3013 LAGSDLTE
-3021 QINVS
+3021 QISIRVTA
-3026 VDPANVGV
+3026 ANVGV
-3034 AHHFPDGHL
+3034 SHHFPDGHM
-3043 VLVKMS
+3043 VLVKIS

-3057 VELRV
+3057 VEFRV
-3062 DVPEQNGIELNEP
+3062 DVPEYNGLEINEP
-3075 ENLFFGIEER
+3075 ENLYFSGDETAV
-3085 DITIEIPFKN
+3085 TIEIPFKN
-3095 IGNSDQL
+3095 NGNSDEL
-3102 FNFEFDSS
+3102 FYFEFDSS
-3110 ELWEFAGPMT
+3110 DYWQFAGPTT
-3120 QPSSPFS
+3120 QPASPFS
-3127 DGVATFTLVRS
+3127 DGTATFTLVRP
-3138 SESELPSPYAEEIR
+3138 SEPELPSAYTEEIT

-3168 IATDS
+3168 MKMDS
-3173 PDLSIVGDTVRI
+3173 PVLSIVGDTARI
-3185 LGGNEFASYGQ
+3185 LGGNGFASFGQ
-3196 IESYSVDIYNSG
+3196 IESYSVNISNSG
-3208 NVDAENVKL
+3208 NVGAETVNLV
-3217 IATLCSDINCE
+3217 ATLCSDIRCVNE
-3228 NPVGVNSTS
+3228 MGVNSTS
-3237 SDTVLAMN
+3237 SGSVEAMSE
-3245 RSTFYI
+3245 STFYL
-3251 TMDYTQFTESKKYWI
+3251 TMDYTQFTESKKYYI
-3266 IFSIEGET
+3266 IFSIEGEL
-3274 LDERSEDCTSSKS
+3274 LDEETQPCDSVRS

-3300 TSSEENEDL
+3300 TSSEENDDL

-3318 MLMAALLYFTKRP
+3318 MLIAAILYFTRRP

>member
-1 MSEFFFQS
+1 
-9 VLRTVK
+9 
-15 TSVLVGAM
+15 
-23 LSYWQI
+23 
-29 GPVDGMGEGKDSLQA
+29 MGEEKDSLQVV
-44 AQFNNLVA
+44 QFNNLVA

-58 ALLGLTIVTSSL
+58 ALLGLTIVASSL

-78 FFSAV
+78 FLSTAI
-83 LLISLSV
+83 LISLSV
-90 LIPACIGRT
+90 LVPACIGR
-99 SRLIPLDSGAMRVG
+99 SSWLIPLDSGALRVSAITLAVSLIG
-113 SIALAMILV
+113 IIANSAF
-122 GVAAN
+122 
-127 LADPEKFNHLFVT
+127 PENFNHMFVT
-140 TFVFVGFAS
+140 TFVFVGLAS
-149 AALNESE
+149 AALYESE
-156 RFEESAVFLSTIM
+156 RFEESATFLSIVL

-184 QSDSLGVIDTVR
+184 QSDALAVIDTVR
-196 ESIGAAFFAFWLS
+196 ESIGAVFFSFWLS

-219 ALRGAIENTGK
+219 GLRGAIENRGR
-230 GDLMGSLP
+230 GNLMANLP
-238 NIKENPE
+238 NIRENPE
-245 VGIYSSLVFASFLV
+245 VGIYASLVFASFLV
-259 PLIWIGQIDTLQ
+259 PLIWIGQIDSLQ
-271 DFSQQSH
+271 DFSQQNH
-278 IGVAWASFSALVIFI
+278 IGLAWASFSALVIFI

-311 NWILYTIGHIHEIG
+311 NWILYSIGHIHEIG
-325 NELPSIFSEDGF
+325 NELPSLFSEDGF

-352 FAVFFASRGV
+352 FTLFFASRGI
-362 FGDIAPRREKSGF
+362 FGDIAPRRERSGF
-375 RVWWGNN
+375 RVWWDVN
-382 SYAVLVTLALLIALV
+382 SYAVMVTLAFLIALI

-484 WWAMSSLPAIY
+484 WWSMSALPAVY

-505 IATRA
+505 IASRA
-510 HSKRA
+510 HSRRA
-515 GVIAAWL
+515 GIIAAWL
-522 IALMPGHMSRSTFAM
+522 IALMPGHMGRSTFAM
-537 ADHDSFAMLFLA
+537 SDHDSFAMLFLA
-549 IAFYYWIRAIE
+549 IAFYYWIRAIGH
-560 KIDHNKLFKTTSTN
+560 IDHNKIFKSTSTN

-581 MRETWH
+581 MRETWK

-633 KGRDSIQFTSAALQM
+633 KGRDSLQFTSAALQM
-648 MLVAILIPA
+648 MLVAILIPT

-699 LLVVLGGST
+699 LLVVLGGSA

-719 LQESNLFS
+719 LQVRDLFN

-785 NKSELTLL
+785 NKSDLTLL

-813 ATPVMAVVGGIGIS
+813 ATPVIAVVGAIGIS

-834 LPSFTKVWRNSGIG
+834 LPAFTKVWRNSGIG

-861 KARPGVPAMLM
+861 KARPGVPAMVM

-887 SGIPRGD
+887 AGIPRGD
-894 KSANEIDQSLYDIVP
+894 QSANEIDQSIYDIVP

-925 DAYDQSDSGLW
+925 DTYDQSDSGLW

-1027 RLNGQLGESF
+1027 SINNGKLGESF
-1037 LTVLGDYMTPDQ
+1037 LSVLEGHMTPEQ
-1049 VKEFQD
+1049 VQEFEA
-1055 ITSNTNKEF
+1055 ITSNTNKGF
-1064 VKHRLMAVVAEYGGA
+1064 VQDRLMAVVAQYGDS
-1079 ELLHGNPLDDNGLTC
+1079 ELLQGKPLDSNGLTC
-1094 VDNCP
+1094 SDPCLDAYV
-1099 STYIV
+1099 V
-1104 LLNGEQFGDATTNS
+1104 LVNGEQFGETTTNS
-1118 SEAMSLFDEARG
+1118 SEAKALFDQARG
-1130 SSSTF
+1130 SGSEF
-1135 ELAEFDDASHYDM
+1135 ELAEFDNASHYDM

-1164 STALHRN
+1164 STALHRT
-1171 NARFGMAR
+1171 NARFGLAR

-1184 AFPLEDL
+1184 AFSLDDL
-1191 VKIYGGIS
+1191 VQIYDGIS
-1199 SIDSYEVSDYEES
+1199 SIDTYEVSDYEES

-1231 LYPLGGKYYEDY
+1231 LYPLGGMYYQDY

-1261 SGLDL
+1261 SGLDI

-1278 GPMSPEEFQT
+1278 GDHTPEEFQNL
-1288 KYLEDLKAQAS
+1288 YLEDLKAQAS
-1299 GASTGEDMIQMTD
+1299 GASTAEDMIQMTD
-1312 MDYQHLDSFFDTM
+1312 MNYQHLDSFFDTM
-1325 VARTYVGYGSSTLGI
+1325 IARTYVGYGTSTLGL
-1340 PSISGQTGDAD
+1340 PSISGQVGDAD

-1384 VLSNWYDPTNGTT
+1384 VLSNWYDPTNGTS
-1397 CEEIQITGSAKTV
+1397 CEEIQITGSASTV
-1410 AGNSQLSDVSLYSA
+1410 AGSSQLSTVSLNSE
-1424 DSLSSAWTQI
+1424 DSLSSGWSQI
-1434 QYGGPWTMTH
+1434 QSGGPWKMTQ
-1444 VEEGVIPMGASTTNF
+1444 VEEGVIPMNASTTNY
-1459 DADEE
+1459 DPDEE
-1464 TIAISSPA
+1464 TLSISSA
-1472 KSSENDTAFTLTG
+1472 ASSSANGTEFTLTG
-1485 KADKF
+1485 KVDKY

-1510 TLQGTVTLEGVGP
+1510 TLQGTVTLDGVGP

-1537 GDESADID
+1537 GDESANED

-1575 PAGKIRVSAFTGEPD
+1575 PAGKIRVSAFTGDPD

-1604 LMTELFCNGDEQW
+1604 LMSELFSETSQN
-1617 SSSGCRPWQGSR
+1617 RA
-1629 QVNPVTGILGN
+1629 VNPVTGILGN
-1640 VYGSTWLSES
+1640 VYGSTWLSET

-1662 GNSVIEAPISVSPST
+1662 GQSVIEAPISVSPST
-1677 ATGILSWSGELDF
+1677 ASGILSWSGELDF
-1690 DGEPVL
+1690 DGDPVL
-1696 SANVVLTPSSEE
+1696 SANITLTPTSED
-1708 VTIQPYEVM
+1708 VVIQPYGVI
-1717 TSDGSMTG
+1717 TSDGGMVG
-1725 EDLRFTGEGE
+1725 EDLRFSGIGE

-1745 SMGAVSVH
+1745 SMGAVSVY

-1768 ITGEGQFSGKGV
+1768 ITGEGQFSGKGMV
-1780 IIGTL
+1780 DGTL
-1785 SGDFPECT
+1785 SGEFPDCS
-1793 GDSVPDG
+1793 GHSVPEGSD
-1800 YEACVHEE
+1800 ACIIED
-1808 GHYMLDG
+1808 GHYLLEG
-1815 IANGSGKFTSHE
+1815 IANGSGKFTSHG
-1827 VSEFTRQLSQATFI
+1827 VSEFTRELSQATFI
-1841 GSGNFAT
+1841 GSGNFVT
-1848 TTSDDLA
+1848 SPSDDLA

-1873 GPMVSPGS
+1873 GPMVRPGS

-1886 ALPGEYLVSVDFG
+1886 ALPGEYVVSVDFG
-1899 TGSPVELSEPFV
+1899 TGDPVEIAQPFV
-1911 IPLTSSGIQT
+1911 IPLSSSDIQT
-1921 PVTITG
+1921 PVSITG
-1927 GAIKGTVST
+1927 GAIKGSVSIFT
-1936 FAGRPLSS
+1936 GRPLSS
-1944 DVSIFSING
+1944 EVSIFSING
-1953 SSEDSIEE
+1953 SSEDSNEE
-1961 CHGVITQPCFVTPDD
+1961 CQGVITQPCFVIPDE

-1989 YLAEVDIDDDGFPEV
+1989 YIAEVDVDDDGFPEI
-2004 SQQFTFETGLVSLIS
+2004 SHAFTFVSGLASLVS

-2032 TLSDDGISV
+2032 TLSDDGTSV
-2041 DNLQL
+2041 DDLQL
-2046 EFNPEDISRSA
+2046 QFIPEDISRSA
-2057 VTAIFDNETKTY
+2057 VTAMFDNESKTY

-2076 IWILNYTLSDEKQLW
+2076 NWILNYTLSDEKQLW
-2091 QRISIGDFD
+2091 QRISIGSIDVSD
-2100 LSESFEFLVSHVV
+2100 SFEFLVSQVV
-2113 NGVVIDK
+2113 SGVVID
-2120 SEKGDEIS
+2120 SVKGDEIS
-2128 DSTSRVTNQEV
+2128 DPLLSRVTNQEV
-2139 LFQWEGFTLKSK
+2139 LFQWQGFTLKSV

-2181 FSNGTSFQVTDPMEN
+2181 FSNGTSFQVTDSMEN
-2196 ITIELTDSTMVLGE
+2196 ITIQLTDSTMVLGE

-2269 AGDEMSANSVVK
+2269 AGSEMTANAVVK
-2281 EINTTSEP
+2281 EVNTTSEP

-2298 NISVEIDFF
+2298 NITVEIDFF
-2307 IDHEGD
+2307 IDHMGD

-2320 PVSYPFEIKPLT
+2320 PVSYPFEIKPLS
-2332 PNGVGYTVLA
+2332 PNGAGYIVPR
-2342 DGPEWIET
+2342 DGSEWTQT
-2350 GLAAVSLEPGRY
+2350 GLAEVSLEPGRY

-2369 NSSADEPFDTLYD
+2369 NSSADDPFDTLYD
-2382 TNEIFE
+2382 TNDIFE
-2388 VEIGSATTIKRSVG
+2388 VEIGSSTVKRSVG

-2410 ITFRNESGE
+2410 ITFRNESGQ
-2419 LLQNHE
+2419 LLENHE
-2425 VKLENTE
+2425 VKLENVE
-2432 NGWTQTYLTSDD
+2432 NGWIQTYMTNED
-2444 GVLAE
+2444 GVLVE
-2449 YIQEGDWIVIVDDFE
+2449 YIEEGDWIVIVDEFE
-2464 TNIGVYE
+2464 TNSGVYE
-2471 GLRRAITPSQSSA
+2471 GLRRSISATQSSA
-2484 GSRLNLQTAE
+2484 GSRSNFQTAE
-2494 LATVT
+2494 LASVT
-2499 VTLQSTSEVVDLE
+2499 VTLQSTSDVAAPELVD
-2512 LIELTISSQEGL
+2512 LTISSQEGL
-2524 GSFTTSVNGFDQPL
+2524 GSFVSSIGGFDQPL
-2538 EIRLIPG
+2538 EIRLVPG
-2545 LWNVDINQTNQD
+2545 FWNVEINQTNQD
-2557 GVRTLLENASLVESG
+2557 GVMTLLENSSLVESG
-2572 LMVGINHQEVL
+2572 VTVGPNHQVFL
-2583 TVERQVS
+2583 TVQKLVS

-2600 DDDSPGF
+2600 DDGAPGF

-2613 ASVNITGDMDSPF
+2613 ASVNITGDLDSPT
-2626 HELISDDGGTWSI
+2626 HHLISDNDGVWST
-2639 FLPVQSQWNI
+2639 FLPVQSSWNI
-2649 TVERDGFGSQT
+2649 TVEREGFGMQT
-2660 SPVEIGD
+2660 SPVQIGE
-2667 TPVIEN
+2667 TSVTEN
-2673 IEISAGEVE
+2673 VEISAGEVE
-2682 ISGTISYPDQSCISS
+2682 ISGSISYPDQTCISS

-2719 NSIGEWSVMIQPG
+2719 NSLGEWSAMIQPG

-2739 TSSETSECM
+2739 STSEASECID
-2748 GLISIELVEVGV
+2748 LISIEPLEVGV

-2782 DFEGISHD
+2782 DVDGGAHD
-2790 LTEVDDYD
+2790 LTEVEDYD
-2798 LVIEYG
+2798 LVLEYG
-2804 PISWSEELGNDG
+2804 PISWSEELGSDG
-2816 ILTLLVMPGVVQAS
+2816 VLNLLMMPGTVQAS
-2830 SSFELDEGGRNVSY
+2830 STFELDEGVRNVSY
-2844 SGGKGVSVRAGQIS
+2844 SGGKGISIRAGQVS
-2858 PLNTLSIDRV
+2858 PMNTLSIDRV
-2868 SKQSVTA
+2868 SKQSVTTT
-2875 IVQGIDRVEV
+2875 VQGLDRVEV
-2885 QEIDTTCTND
+2885 QEVDTTCTND

-2906 AFPTDSTESSDND
+2906 AFPNDPTESSDND
-2919 NDGIGDNQDD
+2919 NDGKGDNQDP
-2929 DDDNDGELDDQD
+2929 DDDNDGDLDGDD
-2941 EFPLGQGLQT
+2941 DFPLGQGLPT
-2951 SPLAGCK
+2951 NSAEGCK
-2958 YQNAEFTIL
+2958 YQNAAFNVSVEY
-2967 VDYEGHNSFDEYTV
+2967 DGHNSFDEYTV
-2981 VGTVPGADG
+2981 VGTVPSADG
-2990 ANWDVHFQNSSGEWV
+2990 LDWSVQFQNSSGEWL

-3013 LANSNLAH
+3013 LTDSDLAE
-3021 QINVS
+3021 QIS
-3026 VDPANVGV
+3026 VRVIPANVGV

-3043 VLVKMS
+3043 VLIKMS
-3049 TDQGYSTQ
+3049 TSQGFSTQ

-3062 DVPEQNGIELNEP
+3062 DVPEYNGIELNEP
-3075 ENLFFGIEER
+3075 ENLFFSRE
-3085 DITIEIPFKN
+3085 DTTITIEIPFKN
-3095 IGNSDQL
+3095 TGNSDEL
-3102 FNFEFDSS
+3102 FYFEFDSS
-3110 ELWEFAGPMT
+3110 EWWQFAGPTT
-3120 QPSSPFS
+3120 QPASPFS
-3127 DGVATFTLVRS
+3127 DGTATFTLVRP
-3138 SESELPSPYAEEIR
+3138 SEPELPSPYAEEIT
-3152 FTVSDQDN
+3152 FTVSDLDN

-3168 IATDS
+3168 VETDS
-3173 PDLSIVGDTVRI
+3173 PVLSIVGDTARI
-3185 LGGNEFASYGQ
+3185 LGGNGFASYGK
-3196 IESYSVDIYNSG
+3196 IESYSVNISNSG
-3208 NVDAENVKL
+3208 NVDAETVTL
-3217 IATLCSDINCE
+3217 VATLCSDIGCE
-3228 NPVGVNSTS
+3228 NEIGVNSTS
-3237 SDTVLAMN
+3237 SGSVSAMSE
-3245 RSTFYI
+3245 STFYI
-3251 TMDYTQFTESKKYWI
+3251 TMDYTQFTESEKFYI
-3266 IFSIEGET
+3266 FFSIEDEL
-3274 LDERSEDCTSSKS
+3274 LDEKTESCTSTKS
-3287 EGKASCVFEAQLW
+3287 DGKASCVFEAQLW
-3300 TSSEENEDL
+3300 TSSSENDNL
-3309 KYLAYAFLI
+3309 KYLAYAFLL
-3318 MLMAALLYFTKRP
+3318 MLIAALLYFTRRP